1 MFLRR
6 FFPFFLTVFILSVFS
21 GRIFAQNTV
30 SITGKVLTIEQSK
43 PLEYV
48 AVKLYSLPDSA
59 FVKGAFTNRDGKFE
73 VVTNP
78 GKYFL
83 KLTEALYEDEMTEPF
98 DIKATQTNLHLGT
111 LRMQLTKTQNVQ
123 DVVVKGQKEVMETGI
138 DKKVYNVAEDLNVN
152 GGTANDILNRL
163 PSVEVDQDGGVL
175 LRGQGSVTILI
186 DGRPSSMSGGNGK
199 TLLDALPANSI
210 ERVEIVTNPSAKYD
224 PDGTSGIINIV
235 LKKNKLLGFN
245 GMVSTNLASGD
256 LTGGNVG
263 EGSMSLSYRN
273 GNVNVFG
280 TYNAR
285 YLEGYRNNYND
296 IRQELSTGV
305 FLLDQN
311 RTGTDLDAGQT
322 FRVGTDINLNPRNT
336 IGFVATGSLTRRDRT
351 GDLWNAQL
359 NEAGQITNLWE
370 RSSYDPTDRQNLDL
384 NINYKHDFKK
394 ERGNLILDVNQSLG
408 TENIEG
414 YYINTYYNPDST
426 LSNIP
431 VLDQRLFNTDK
442 NNITTAQADL
452 TYLFPKLGLR
462 TEAGLKAI
470 LRDQFVDTYSETLD
484 SLGNAYQEDTLAN
497 FLYGYK
503 EQIYSAYGV
512 VGKQIKRFKLQA
524 GLRAEQ
530 AYQIPNLI
538 SDSIRIV
545 NDYFNFFP
553 SAHVRY
559 ELKPKSELSLSYS
572 RRIKRASANE
582 LNPFTNYSDPFNLQ
596 RGNPNLS
603 PEYIHSFDL
612 AYSLEKKKFTLSSAL
627 FYRQSNGVISRF
639 KEFYPDNTSAVTY
652 LNIAQTN
659 ALGAELILMFKPS
672 AAFRSTVSYN
682 GNYTWYFANQPAIP
696 NRQGFNHNV
705 KWNTS
710 YEFWKKTATLQLSV
724 NYNGPRVTVQG
735 IAQRRGPVDLAF
747 EKKLANGN
755 WTLGT
760 RVTDIFNRQGFYF
773 IVDRPGVYQT
783 GEFKWL
789 TRRIYVSV
797 SYKFGKLEISNKAK
811 QGTSSD
817 GGGEL

>member
-1 MFLRR
+1 MFQRNCS
-6 FFPFFLTVFILSVFS
+6 PFSVLLLFLLGFGPSLS
-21 GRIFAQNTV
+21 AQNTV
-30 SITGKVLTIEQSK
+30 SVTGKVLSYEQNSA
-43 PLEYV
+43 LEYV
-48 AVKLYSLPDSA
+48 SVKLYKLPDST
-59 FVKGAFTNRDGKFE
+59 FQKGVFTNADGRFSLN
-73 VVTNP
+73 TIP
-78 GKYFL
+78 GKYYLQLSLAFYENQT
-83 KLTEALYEDEMTEPF
+83 TEAFEL
-98 DIKATQTNLHLGT
+98 KAGQTNFHQGT
-111 LRMQLTKTQNVQ
+111 LRMQQPKTQEVK
-123 DVVVKGQKEVMETGI
+123 DVVVRGQKDVMEAGI
-138 DKKVYNVAEDLNVN
+138 DKKIYNVAEDLNVN

-256 LTGGNVG
+256 LKGGNVG
-263 EGSMSLSYRN
+263 EGSVSLSYRN

-296 IRQELSTGV
+296 IRQELNSGV
-305 FLLDQN
+305 FILDQN

-322 FRVGTDINLNPRNT
+322 YRMGADVNLNPRNT

-351 GDLWNAQL
+351 GELWNAQL
-359 NEAGQITNLWE
+359 DESQTITNLWS

-384 NINYKHDFKK
+384 NLNYKHDFKE

-408 TENIEG
+408 SEDIEG
-414 YYINTYYNPDST
+414 YYVNTYYNPDTSLST
-426 LSNIP
+426 LPI
-431 VLDQRLFNTDK
+431 LDQRLFNTDK

-452 TYLFPKLGLR
+452 TYLFPNLGLR

-470 LRDQFVDTYSETLD
+470 LRDQLVDTYSETLD
-484 SLGNAYQEDTLAN
+484 NSLNAYQEDTLAN

-503 EQIYSAYGV
+503 EQIYSVYGV
-512 VGKQIKRFKLQA
+512 AGKQIKRFKMQA
-524 GLRAEQ
+524 GLRAEK

-553 SAHVRY
+553 SAHLRY

-596 RGNPNLS
+596 RGNPYLS

-612 AYSLEKKKFTLSSAL
+612 AYSLEKKKLTVTSAL
-627 FYRQSNGVISRF
+627 FFRQSNGVISRF
-639 KEFYPDNTSAVTY
+639 KEFYPDNTSAVSY
-652 LNIAQTN
+652 MNIAQTK
-659 ALGAELILMFKPS
+659 ALGGELILMFKPS
-672 AAFRSTVSYN
+672 SSLRSTLSYN
-682 GNYTWYFANQPAIP
+682 GNYTWYKTNMAGFPD
-696 NRQGFNHNV
+696 RQGFNHNV

-735 IAQRRGPVDLAF
+735 IAQRRGPIDLAF

-755 WTLGT
+755 WSLGA
-760 RVTDIFNRQGFYF
+760 RVTDIFDRQGFYF
-773 IVDRPGVYQT
+773 EVDRPGVYQV

-789 TRRIYVSV
+789 TRRVYVSA

-811 QGTSSD
+811 QSASD

>member
-1 MFLRR
+1 MFQRNCS
-6 FFPFFLTVFILSVFS
+6 PFSVLLLFLLGFGPSLS
-21 GRIFAQNTV
+21 AQNTV
-30 SITGKVLTIEQSK
+30 SVTGKVLSYEQNSA
-43 PLEYV
+43 LEYV
-48 AVKLYSLPDSA
+48 SVKLYQLPDST
-59 FVKGAFTNRDGKFE
+59 FQKGVFTNADGRFSLY
-73 VVTNP
+73 TIP
-78 GKYFL
+78 GKYYLQLSLAFYENQTTEAFEL
-83 KLTEALYEDEMTEPF
+83 KLG
-98 DIKATQTNLHLGT
+98 QTNFHQGT
-111 LRMQLTKTQNVQ
+111 LRMQQPKTQEVK
-123 DVVVKGQKEVMETGI
+123 DVVVRGQKDVMEAGI
-138 DKKVYNVAEDLNVN
+138 DKKIYNVAEDLNVN

-245 GMVSTNLASGD
+245 GMVSTNLASGE
-256 LTGGNVG
+256 LKGGNVG
-263 EGSMSLSYRN
+263 EGSVSLSYRN

-296 IRQELSTGV
+296 IRQELNSSV
-305 FLLDQN
+305 FILDQN

-322 FRVGTDINLNPRNT
+322 FRMGADVNLNPRNT

-351 GDLWNAQL
+351 GELWNAQL
-359 NEAGQITNLWE
+359 DESQTITNLWS

-384 NINYKHDFKK
+384 NLNYKHDFKE

-408 TENIEG
+408 SEDIEG
-414 YYINTYYNPDST
+414 YYVNTYYNPDTSLST
-426 LSNIP
+426 LPI
-431 VLDQRLFNTDK
+431 LDQRLFNTDK

-452 TYLFPKLGLR
+452 TYLFPNLGLR

-470 LRDQFVDTYSETLD
+470 LRDQLVDTYSETLD
-484 SLGNAYQEDTLAN
+484 NSLNAYQEDTLAN

-503 EQIYSAYGV
+503 EQIYSVYGV
-512 VGKQIKRFKLQA
+512 AGKQIKRFKMQA
-524 GLRAEQ
+524 GLRAEK

-553 SAHVRY
+553 SAHLRY

-596 RGNPNLS
+596 RGNPYLS

-612 AYSLEKKKFTLSSAL
+612 AYSLEKKKLTVTSAL
-627 FYRQSNGVISRF
+627 FFRQSNGVISRF
-639 KEFYPDNTSAVTY
+639 KEFYPDNTSAVSY
-652 LNIAQTN
+652 MNIAQTK
-659 ALGAELILMFKPS
+659 ALGGELILMFKPS
-672 AAFRSTVSYN
+672 PSLRSTLSYN
-682 GNYTWYFANQPAIP
+682 GNYTWYKTNMAGFPD
-696 NRQGFNHNV
+696 RQGFNHNV

-735 IAQRRGPVDLAF
+735 IAQRKGPIDLAF

-755 WTLGT
+755 WSLGA
-760 RVTDIFNRQGFYF
+760 RVTDIFDRQGFYF
-773 IVDRPGVYQT
+773 EVDRPGVYQV

-789 TRRIYVSV
+789 TRRVYVSA

-811 QGTSSD
+811 QSGSD

>member
-1 MFLRR
+1 MFQRDFTPFSILLAFLLV
-6 FFPFFLTVFILSVFS
+6 FFGKSE
-21 GRIFAQNTV
+21 AQNLI
-30 SITGKVLTIEQSK
+30 SITGKVLSYEQSK

-48 AVKLYSLPDSA
+48 SLKLFQLPDSV
-59 FVKGAFTNRDGKFE
+59 FVKGSFSNPDGKFE
-73 VVTNP
+73 LLASP
-78 GKYFL
+78 GKYYL
-83 KLTEALYEDEMTEPF
+83 KLSIALYEDEITESFELKP
-98 DIKATQTNLHLGT
+98 TQANLHLGT
-111 LRMQLTKTQNVQ
+111 LRMQKPKTQETKE
-123 DVVVKGQKEVMETGI
+123 VVVRGQKEVMETGI

-245 GMVSTNLASGD
+245 GLVSTNLASGD
-256 LTGGNVG
+256 LRGGNVG
-263 EGSMSLSYRN
+263 EGSVSLSYRN

-296 IRQELSTGV
+296 IRQELGSGV
-305 FLLDQN
+305 FILDQN

-322 FRVGTDINLNPRNT
+322 FRMGTDINLNLRNT
-336 IGFVATGSLTRRDRT
+336 IGFVATGSLTQRDRT
-351 GDLWNAQL
+351 GELWNAQL
-359 NEAGQITNLWE
+359 DEAGTIDSLWS

-384 NINYKHDFKK
+384 NLNYKHDFKN

-408 TENIEG
+408 TEDIAG
-414 YYINTYYNPDST
+414 YYINTYYNPDTS
-426 LSNIP
+426 LSALPI
-431 VLDQRLFNTDK
+431 LDQRLFNTDK

-452 TYLFPKLGLR
+452 TYLFPNLGLR
-462 TEAGLKAI
+462 TEAGVKAI
-470 LRDQFVDTYSETLD
+470 LRDQLVDTYSETLNNT
-484 SLGNAYQEDTLAN
+484 LNTYQEDTLAN

-503 EQIYSAYGV
+503 EQVYSVYGV
-512 VGKQIKRFKLQA
+512 AGKQVKRFKLQA
-524 GLRAEQ
+524 GLRAEK

-538 SDSIRIV
+538 SDTIRIV

-596 RGNPNLS
+596 RGNPYLS

-612 AYSLEKKKFTLSSAL
+612 AYSLEKKKLTVSSSL
-627 FYRQSNGVISRF
+627 YFRQSDGVISRF

-652 LNIAQTN
+652 MNIAQTK

-672 AAFRSTVSYN
+672 PSLRSTISYN
-682 GNYTWYFANQPAIP
+682 GNYTWYQTNMAEFPD
-696 NRQGFNHNV
+696 RQGFNHNV

-735 IAQRRGPVDLAF
+735 IAQRKGPVDLAF

-755 WTLGT
+755 WSIGT
-760 RVTDIFNRQGFYF
+760 RITDIFDRQGFYF
-773 IVDRPGVYQT
+773 EVDRPGIVQT

-789 TRRIYVSV
+789 TRRVYVSA
-797 SYKFGKLEISNKAK
+797 SYKFGKLEISKAK
-811 QGTSSD
+811 QSTGD

>member
-1 MFLRR
+1 MFQRNCS
-6 FFPFFLTVFILSVFS
+6 PFSVLLLFLLGFVPSLS
-21 GRIFAQNTV
+21 AQNTV
-30 SITGKVLTIEQSK
+30 SVTGKVLSYEQNSA
-43 PLEYV
+43 LEYV
-48 AVKLYSLPDSA
+48 SIKLYKLPDST
-59 FVKGAFTNRDGKFE
+59 FQKGVFTNAEGRFSLNA
-73 VVTNP
+73 NP
-78 GKYFL
+78 GKYYLQLSLAFYENQT
-83 KLTEALYEDEMTEPF
+83 TEAFELKPG
-98 DIKATQTNLHLGT
+98 QTNFHQGT
-111 LRMQLTKTQNVQ
+111 LRMQQPKTQEVK
-123 DVVVKGQKEVMETGI
+123 DVVVRGQKDVMEAGI
-138 DKKVYNVAEDLNVN
+138 DKKIYNVAEDLNVN

-245 GMVSTNLASGD
+245 GMVSANLASGD
-256 LTGGNVG
+256 FKGGNVG
-263 EGSMSLSYRN
+263 EGSVSLSYRN

-296 IRQELSTGV
+296 IRQELNSGV
-305 FLLDQN
+305 FILDQN

-322 FRVGTDINLNPRNT
+322 FRMGADVNLNPRNT
-336 IGFVATGSLTRRDRT
+336 IGFVATGSLTRRDRA
-351 GDLWNAQL
+351 GVLWNAQL
-359 NEAGQITNLWE
+359 DESQTITNLWS

-384 NINYKHDFKK
+384 NLNYKHDFKE

-408 TENIEG
+408 SEDIEG
-414 YYINTYYNPDST
+414 YYVNTYFNPDSS
-426 LSNIP
+426 LSSLPI
-431 VLDQRLFNTDK
+431 LDQRLFNTDK

-470 LRDQFVDTYSETLD
+470 LRDQLVDTYSETLD
-484 SLGNAYQEDTLAN
+484 NSLNAYQEDTLAN

-503 EQIYSAYGV
+503 EKIYSVYGV
-512 VGKQIKRFKLQA
+512 AGKQIKRFKMQA
-524 GLRAEQ
+524 GLRAEK

-553 SAHVRY
+553 SAHLRY
-559 ELKPKSELSLSYS
+559 ELQPKSELSLSYS

-596 RGNPNLS
+596 RGNPYLS

-612 AYSLEKKKFTLSSAL
+612 AYSLEKKKLTVSSAL
-627 FYRQSNGVISRF
+627 FFRQSNGVISRF
-639 KEFYPDNTSAVTY
+639 KEFYPDNTSAVSY
-652 LNIAQTN
+652 MNIAQTK
-659 ALGAELILMFKPS
+659 ALGGELILMFKPS
-672 AAFRSTVSYN
+672 PSLRSTLSYN
-682 GNYTWYFANQPAIP
+682 GNYTWYKTNMAGFPD
-696 NRQGFNHNV
+696 RQGFNHNV

-735 IAQRRGPVDLAF
+735 IAQRRGPIDLAF

-755 WTLGT
+755 WSLGA
-760 RVTDIFNRQGFYF
+760 RVTDIFDRQGFYF
-773 IVDRPGVYQT
+773 EVDRPGVYQV

-789 TRRIYVSV
+789 TRRVYISA

-811 QGTSSD
+811 QSSSD

>member
-1 MFLRR
+1 MFQRN
-6 FFPFFLTVFILSVFS
+6 FSPFSVLLLFLLGFGPSLS
-21 GRIFAQNTV
+21 AQNTV
-30 SITGKVLTIEQSK
+30 SVTGKVLSYEQNSA
-43 PLEYV
+43 LEYV
-48 AVKLYSLPDSA
+48 SVKLYKLPDST
-59 FVKGAFTNRDGKFE
+59 FQLGVFTNADGRFSLN
-73 VVTNP
+73 TNP
-78 GKYFL
+78 GKYYLQLSLAFYENQT
-83 KLTEALYEDEMTEPF
+83 TEAFEL
-98 DIKATQTNLHLGT
+98 KSGQTNFHQGT
-111 LRMQLTKTQNVQ
+111 LRMQQPKTQEVK
-123 DVVVKGQKEVMETGI
+123 DVVVRGQKDVMEAGI
-138 DKKVYNVAEDLNVN
+138 DKKIYNVAEDLNVN

-256 LTGGNVG
+256 LKGGNVG
-263 EGSMSLSYRN
+263 EGSVSLSYRN
-273 GNVNVFG
+273 GNINVFG

-296 IRQELSTGV
+296 IRQELSSGV
-305 FLLDQN
+305 FILDQN

-322 FRVGTDINLNPRNT
+322 FRMGTDINLNPRNT

-351 GDLWNAQL
+351 GELWNAQL
-359 NEAGQITNLWE
+359 NESGTITNLWS

-384 NINYKHDFKK
+384 NLNYKHDFKA
-394 ERGNLILDVNQSLG
+394 ERGNLIFDVNQSLG
-408 TENIEG
+408 SEDIEG
-414 YYINTYYNPDST
+414 YYVNTYYNPDTT
-426 LSNIP
+426 LSSLPI
-431 VLDQRLFNTDK
+431 LDQRLFNTDK

-470 LRDQFVDTYSETLD
+470 LRDQLVDTYSETLD
-484 SLGNAYQEDTLAN
+484 NTLNSYQKDTLAN

-503 EQIYSAYGV
+503 EQIYSLYGV
-512 VGKQIKRFKLQA
+512 AGKQIKRFKMQA
-524 GLRAEQ
+524 GLRAEK

-538 SDSIRIV
+538 SDTIRIV

-553 SAHVRY
+553 SAHLRY

-596 RGNPNLS
+596 RGNPYLS

-612 AYSLEKKKFTLSSAL
+612 AYSLEKKKLSVSSAL
-627 FYRQSNGVISRF
+627 FFRQSNGVISRF
-639 KEFYPDNTSAVTY
+639 KEFYPDNTSAVSY
-652 LNIAQTN
+652 MNIAQTK
-659 ALGAELILMFKPS
+659 ALGGELILMFKPS
-672 AAFRSTVSYN
+672 PSLRSTLSYN
-682 GNYTWYFANQPAIP
+682 GNYTWYKTNMAEFPD
-696 NRQGFNHNV
+696 RQGFNHNV

-735 IAQRRGPVDLAF
+735 IAQRKGPIDLAF

-755 WTLGT
+755 WSLGA
-760 RVTDIFNRQGFYF
+760 RVTDIFDRQGFYF
-773 IVDRPGVYQT
+773 EVDRPGVYQV

-789 TRRIYVSV
+789 TRRVYVSA

-811 QGTSSD
+811 QSGTD

>member
-1 MFLRR
+1 MFQRN
-6 FFPFFLTVFILSVFS
+6 FSPFSVLLLFLLGFGPSLS
-21 GRIFAQNTV
+21 AQNTV
-30 SITGKVLTIEQSK
+30 SVTGKVLSYEQNSA
-43 PLEYV
+43 LEYV
-48 AVKLYSLPDSA
+48 SVKLYKLPDST
-59 FVKGAFTNRDGKFE
+59 FQKGVFTNADGRFSLN
-73 VVTNP
+73 TNP
-78 GKYFL
+78 GKYYLQLSLAFYENQT
-83 KLTEALYEDEMTEPF
+83 TEAFEL
-98 DIKATQTNLHLGT
+98 KSGQTNFHQGT
-111 LRMQLTKTQNVQ
+111 LRMQQPKTQEVK
-123 DVVVKGQKEVMETGI
+123 DVVVRGQKDVMEAGI
-138 DKKVYNVAEDLNVN
+138 DKKIYNVAEDLNVN

-256 LTGGNVG
+256 LKGGNVG
-263 EGSMSLSYRN
+263 EGSVSLSYRN
-273 GNVNVFG
+273 GNINVFG

-296 IRQELSTGV
+296 IRQELSSGV
-305 FLLDQN
+305 FILDQN

-322 FRVGTDINLNPRNT
+322 FRMGTDINLNPRNT

-351 GDLWNAQL
+351 GELWNAQL
-359 NEAGQITNLWE
+359 NESGTITNLWS

-384 NINYKHDFKK
+384 NLNYKHDFKA
-394 ERGNLILDVNQSLG
+394 ERGNLIFDVNQSLG
-408 TENIEG
+408 SEDIEG
-414 YYINTYYNPDST
+414 YYVNTYYNPDTT
-426 LSNIP
+426 LSALPI
-431 VLDQRLFNTDK
+431 LDQRLFNTDK

-452 TYLFPKLGLR
+452 TYLFPDLGLR

-470 LRDQFVDTYSETLD
+470 LRDQLVDTYSETLD
-484 SLGNAYQEDTLAN
+484 NTLNAYQEDTLAN

-503 EQIYSAYGV
+503 EQVYSVYGV
-512 VGKQIKRFKLQA
+512 AGKQIKRFKMQA
-524 GLRAEQ
+524 GLRAEK

-538 SDSIRIV
+538 SDTIRII

-553 SAHVRY
+553 SAHLRY

-596 RGNPNLS
+596 RGNPYLS

-612 AYSLEKKKFTLSSAL
+612 AYSLEKKKLSVSSAL
-627 FYRQSNGVISRF
+627 FFRQSNGVISRF
-639 KEFYPDNTSAVTY
+639 KEFYPDNTSAVSY
-652 LNIAQTN
+652 MNIAQTK
-659 ALGAELILMFKPS
+659 ALGGELILMFKPS
-672 AAFRSTVSYN
+672 PSLRSTLSYN
-682 GNYTWYFANQPAIP
+682 GNYTWYKTNMAEFPD
-696 NRQGFNHNV
+696 RQGFNHNV

-735 IAQRRGPVDLAF
+735 IAQRKGPIDLAF

-755 WTLGT
+755 WSLGA
-760 RVTDIFNRQGFYF
+760 RVTDIFDRQGFYF
-773 IVDRPGVYQT
+773 EVDRPGVYQV

-789 TRRIYVSV
+789 TRRVYVSA

-811 QGTSSD
+811 QSGTD

>member
-1 MFLRR
+1 MFLLKNT
-6 FFPFFLTVFILSVFS
+6 PFSFLLLIFWGS
-21 GRIFAQNTV
+21 GALCQAQNTISV
-30 SITGKVLTIEQSK
+30 TGKVLSIEQGK
-43 PLEYV
+43 ALEYV
-48 AVKLYSLPDSA
+48 SVKLFQAADSSFQKGVFSGADGRFSISL
-59 FVKGAFTNRDGKFE
+59 
-73 VVTNP
+73 NP
-78 GKYFL
+78 GSYYLQLSLAGYENEFIEAFEL
-83 KLTEALYEDEMTEPF
+83 KPSQANF
-98 DIKATQTNLHLGT
+98 HLGT
-111 LRMQLTKTQNVQ
+111 IRMQLPKTQQVKDIVVQ
-123 DVVVKGQKEVMETGI
+123 GQKEVMEAGF
-138 DKKVYNVAEDLNVN
+138 DKKVYNVAEDLNVS

-245 GMVSTNLASGD
+245 GMVAANLASGN
-256 LTGGNVG
+256 LNGGNVG
-263 EGSMSLSYRN
+263 DGSVSLSYRN
-273 GNVNVFG
+273 GNINVFG

-285 YLEGYRNNYND
+285 FLEGYRNNYND

-305 FLLDQN
+305 FTLDQN

-322 FRVGTDINLNPRNT
+322 FRVGADINLNPRNT
-336 IGFVATGSLTRRDRT
+336 IGFVATGSITQRDRT

-359 NEAGQITNLWE
+359 DTNAQVTNLWL

-384 NINYKHDFKK
+384 NFNYKHDFKE
-394 ERGNLILDVNQSLG
+394 ERGNLIFDVNQSLG
-408 TENIEG
+408 SEDIEG
-414 YYINTYYNPDST
+414 YYVNTYYNPDTS
-426 LSNIP
+426 LSSLPI
-431 VLDQRLFNTDK
+431 LDQRLFNTDK

-452 TYLFPKLGLR
+452 TYLFAKLGIR

-470 LRDQFVDTYSETLD
+470 LRDQLVDTYSETLD
-484 SLGNAYQEDTLAN
+484 NALNTYHEDTLAN

-503 EQIYSAYGV
+503 EQIYSLYGV
-512 VGKQIKRFKLQA
+512 VGKQIKRFKMQA
-524 GLRAEQ
+524 GLRAEK

-553 SAHVRY
+553 SAYLRY

-572 RRIKRASANE
+572 RRIRRASANE

-596 RGNPNLS
+596 RGNPYLS
-603 PEYIHSFDL
+603 PEYIHSYDL
-612 AYSLEKKKFTLSSAL
+612 AYSLEKKKWTLSSAL

-639 KEFYPDNTSAVTY
+639 KEFYPDNTSAVSY
-652 LNIAQTN
+652 MNIAQTK
-659 ALGAELILMFKPS
+659 ALGSELILIFKPS
-672 AAFRSTVSYN
+672 PSLRSTLSYN
-682 GNYTWYFANQPAIP
+682 SNYTWFITNQAELP
-696 NRQGFNHNV
+696 NRQGFSHNI

-735 IAQRRGPVDLAF
+735 IAQRRGPIDLAF

-760 RVTDIFNRQGFYF
+760 RVTDIFDRQGFYF
-773 IVDRPGVYQT
+773 EVDRPGVYQV

-789 TRRIYVSV
+789 TRRVYVSA
-797 SYKFGKLEISNKAK
+797 SYKFGKLEISNKIK
-811 QGTSSD
+811 QGGLDS
-817 GGGEL
+817 GGDL

>member
-1 MFLRR
+1 MFLLKNT
-6 FFPFFLTVFILSVFS
+6 PFSFLLLIFWGS
-21 GRIFAQNTV
+21 GALCQAQNTISV
-30 SITGKVLTIEQSK
+30 TGKVLSIEQGK
-43 PLEYV
+43 ALEYV
-48 AVKLYSLPDSA
+48 SVKLFQAADSSFQKGVFSGADGRFSISL
-59 FVKGAFTNRDGKFE
+59 
-73 VVTNP
+73 NP
-78 GKYFL
+78 GSYYLQLSLAGYENEFIEAFEL
-83 KLTEALYEDEMTEPF
+83 KPSQANF
-98 DIKATQTNLHLGT
+98 HLGT
-111 LRMQLTKTQNVQ
+111 IRMQLPKTQQVKDIVVQ
-123 DVVVKGQKEVMETGI
+123 GQKEVMEAGF
-138 DKKVYNVAEDLNVN
+138 DKKVYNVAEDLNVS

-245 GMVSTNLASGD
+245 GMVAANLASGN
-256 LTGGNVG
+256 LNGGNVG
-263 EGSMSLSYRN
+263 DGSVSLSYRN
-273 GNVNVFG
+273 GNINVFG

-285 YLEGYRNNYND
+285 FLEGYRNNYND

-305 FLLDQN
+305 FTLDQN

-322 FRVGTDINLNPRNT
+322 FRVGADINLNPRNT
-336 IGFVATGSLTRRDRT
+336 IGFVATGSITQRDRT

-359 NEAGQITNLWE
+359 DTNAQVTNLWL

-384 NINYKHDFKK
+384 NFNYKHDFKE
-394 ERGNLILDVNQSLG
+394 ERGNLIFDVNQSLG
-408 TENIEG
+408 SEDIEG
-414 YYINTYYNPDST
+414 YYVNTYYNPDTS
-426 LSNIP
+426 LSSLPI
-431 VLDQRLFNTDK
+431 LDQRLFNTDK

-452 TYLFPKLGLR
+452 TYLFAKLGLR

-470 LRDQFVDTYSETLD
+470 LRDQLVDTYSETLD
-484 SLGNAYQEDTLAN
+484 NALNTYHEDTLAN

-503 EQIYSAYGV
+503 EQIYSLYGV
-512 VGKQIKRFKLQA
+512 VGKQIKRFKMQA
-524 GLRAEQ
+524 GLRAEK

-553 SAHVRY
+553 SAYLRY

-572 RRIKRASANE
+572 RRIRRASANE

-596 RGNPNLS
+596 RGNPYLS
-603 PEYIHSFDL
+603 PEYIHSYDL
-612 AYSLEKKKFTLSSAL
+612 TYSLEKKKWTLSSAL

-639 KEFYPDNTSAVTY
+639 KEFYPDNTSAVSY
-652 LNIAQTN
+652 MNIAQTK
-659 ALGAELILMFKPS
+659 ALGSELILIFKPS
-672 AAFRSTVSYN
+672 PSLRSTLSYN
-682 GNYTWYFANQPAIP
+682 SNYTWFITNQAELP
-696 NRQGFNHNV
+696 NRQGFSHNV

-735 IAQRRGPVDLAF
+735 IAQRRGPIDLAF

-760 RVTDIFNRQGFYF
+760 RVTDIFDRQGFYF
-773 IVDRPGVYQT
+773 EVDRPGVYQV

-789 TRRIYVSV
+789 TRRVYVSA
-797 SYKFGKLEISNKAK
+797 SYKFGKLEISNKIK
-811 QGTSSD
+811 QGGLDS
-817 GGGEL
+817 GGDL

>member
-1 MFLRR
+1 MFTRR
-6 FFPFFLTVFILSVFS
+6 YFPFFLTTFFLFVFS
-21 GRIFAQNTV
+21 FKNVAQNLV

-48 AVKLYSLPDSA
+48 AIKLYSLPDSA

-73 VVTNP
+73 VLTTP
-78 GKYFL
+78 GKFYL
-83 KLTEALYEDEMTEPF
+83 KFSEALYEDEFSEPF
-98 DIKATQTNLHLGT
+98 EIKATQANLHIGT
-111 LRMQLTKTQNVQ
+111 LRMQQTKTQNIK

-245 GMVSTNLASGD
+245 GMISTNLASGD
-256 LTGGNVG
+256 LSGGNVG
-263 EGSMSLSYRN
+263 EGSVSLSYRN
-273 GNVNVFG
+273 GNINVFG

-296 IRQELSTGV
+296 IRQELSSGV
-305 FLLDQN
+305 FMLDQN

-351 GDLWNAQL
+351 GNLWNAQL
-359 NEAGQITNLWE
+359 NEAGQIINLWD

-384 NINYKHDFKK
+384 NLNYKHDFKD
-394 ERGNLILDVNQSLG
+394 ERGNLIFDFNQSFG
-408 TENIEG
+408 SEDIEG
-414 YYINTYYNPDST
+414 YYINTYYNPDT
-426 LSNIP
+426 TIANIP

-470 LRDQFVDTYSETLD
+470 LRDQLVDTYSETLD
-484 SLGNAYQEDTLAN
+484 SLSNVYQEDTLAN

-503 EQIYSAYGV
+503 EQIYSIYGV
-512 VGKQIKRFKLQA
+512 VGKQIQRFKFQA

-538 SDSIRIV
+538 SDTIRIV
-545 NDYFNFFP
+545 NNYFNFFP
-553 SAHVRY
+553 SAHIRY

-603 PEYIHSFDL
+603 PEYIHSFDF

-652 LNIAQTN
+652 LNIAQTD

-672 AAFRSTVSYN
+672 SSLRSTISYN
-682 GNYTWYFANQPAIP
+682 GNYTWFITNQESIP

-710 YEFWKKTATLQLSV
+710 YEFWNKSATLQLSV

-755 WTLGT
+755 WSLGT

-773 IVDRPGVYQT
+773 IVDRPGVYQSS
-783 GEFKWL
+783 EFKWL

-811 QGTSSD
+811 QAASE

>member
-1 MFLRR
+1 MFKRNCS
-6 FFPFFLTVFILSVFS
+6 PFSVLLLFLLGFVPSLS
-21 GRIFAQNTV
+21 AQNTV
-30 SITGKVLTIEQSK
+30 SVTGKVLSYEQNSA
-43 PLEYV
+43 LEYV
-48 AVKLYSLPDSA
+48 SIKLYKLPDST
-59 FVKGAFTNRDGKFE
+59 FQKGVFTNADGRFSLS
-73 VVTNP
+73 TNP
-78 GKYFL
+78 GKYYLQLSLAFYENQT
-83 KLTEALYEDEMTEPF
+83 TEAFELKPG
-98 DIKATQTNLHLGT
+98 QTNFHQGT
-111 LRMQLTKTQNVQ
+111 LRMQQPKTQEVKE
-123 DVVVKGQKEVMETGI
+123 VVVRGQKDVMEAGI
-138 DKKVYNVAEDLNVN
+138 DKKIYNVAEDLNVN

-245 GMVSTNLASGD
+245 GMVSANLASGD
-256 LTGGNVG
+256 LKGGNVG
-263 EGSMSLSYRN
+263 EGSVSLSYRN

-296 IRQELSTGV
+296 IRQELNSGV
-305 FLLDQN
+305 FILDQN

-322 FRVGTDINLNPRNT
+322 FRMGADVNLNPRNT
-336 IGFVATGSLTRRDRT
+336 IGFVATGSLTRRDRA
-351 GDLWNAQL
+351 GVLWNAQL
-359 NEAGQITNLWE
+359 DESGTITNLWS

-384 NINYKHDFKK
+384 NLNYKHDFKE

-408 TENIEG
+408 SEDIEG
-414 YYINTYYNPDST
+414 YYVNTYFNPDTS
-426 LSNIP
+426 LSSLPI
-431 VLDQRLFNTDK
+431 LDQRLFNTDK

-470 LRDQFVDTYSETLD
+470 LRDQLVDTYSETLD
-484 SLGNAYQEDTLAN
+484 NSLNAYQEDTLAN

-503 EQIYSAYGV
+503 EQIYSVYGV
-512 VGKQIKRFKLQA
+512 AGKQIKRFKMQA
-524 GLRAEQ
+524 GLRAEK

-553 SAHVRY
+553 SAHLRY
-559 ELKPKSELSLSYS
+559 ELQPKSELSLSYS
-572 RRIKRASANE
+572 CRIKRASANE

-596 RGNPNLS
+596 RGNTYLS

-612 AYSLEKKKFTLSSAL
+612 AYSLEKKKLTVSSAL
-627 FYRQSNGVISRF
+627 FFRQSNGVISRF
-639 KEFYPDNTSAVTY
+639 KEFYPDNTSAVSY
-652 LNIAQTN
+652 MNIAQTK
-659 ALGAELILMFKPS
+659 ALGGELILMFKPS
-672 AAFRSTVSYN
+672 PSLRSTLSYN
-682 GNYTWYFANQPAIP
+682 GNYTWYKTNMAGFPD
-696 NRQGFNHNV
+696 RQGFNHNV

-735 IAQRRGPVDLAF
+735 IAQRRGPIDLAF

-755 WTLGT
+755 WSLGA
-760 RVTDIFNRQGFYF
+760 RVTDIFDRQGFYF
-773 IVDRPGVYQT
+773 EVDRPGVYQV

-789 TRRIYVSV
+789 TRRVYISA

-811 QGTSSD
+811 QSSSD

>member
-1 MFLRR
+1 MFQRYFIPISILLVFLLG
-6 FFPFFLTVFILSVFS
+6 FFDKST
-21 GRIFAQNTV
+21 AQNLI
-30 SITGKVLTIEQSK
+30 SITGKVLSYEQSK

-48 AVKLYSLPDSA
+48 SLKLFQLPDSV
-59 FVKGAFTNRDGKFE
+59 FVKGSFSNPDGKFE
-73 VVTNP
+73 ILASP
-78 GKYFL
+78 GKYYL
-83 KLTEALYEDEMTEPF
+83 KLSVALYEDVITEAFELKP
-98 DIKATQTNLHLGT
+98 TQTNLHLGT
-111 LRMQLTKTQNVQ
+111 LRLQIPKTQETKE
-123 DVVVKGQKEVMETGI
+123 VVVRGQKEVMETGI

-245 GMVSTNLASGD
+245 GLVSTNLASGD
-256 LTGGNVG
+256 LRCGNVG
-263 EGSMSLSYRN
+263 EGSVSLSYRN
-273 GNVNVFG
+273 GNINVYG

-296 IRQELSTGV
+296 IRQELGSGV
-305 FLLDQN
+305 FILDQN

-322 FRVGTDINLNPRNT
+322 FRMGTDINLNLRNT
-336 IGFVATGSLTRRDRT
+336 IGFVATGSLTQRDRT
-351 GDLWNAQL
+351 GELWNAQL
-359 NEAGQITNLWE
+359 DEAGTITNLWS
-370 RSSYDPTDRQNLDL
+370 RGSYDPTDRQNLDL
-384 NINYKHDFKK
+384 NLNYKHDFKN

-408 TENIEG
+408 TEDIAG
-414 YYINTYYNPDST
+414 YYINTYYNPDTS
-426 LSNIP
+426 LSALP

-452 TYLFPKLGLR
+452 TYLFPNLGLR
-462 TEAGLKAI
+462 TEAGVKAI
-470 LRDQFVDTYSETLD
+470 LRDQLVDTYSETLNNI
-484 SLGNAYQEDTLAN
+484 LNTYQEDTLAN

-503 EQIYSAYGV
+503 EQVYSVYGV
-512 VGKQIKRFKLQA
+512 AGKQIKRFKLQA
-524 GLRAEQ
+524 GLRAEK

-538 SDSIRIV
+538 SDTIRIV

-553 SAHVRY
+553 SAHMRY

-572 RRIKRASANE
+572 RRIKRASASE

-596 RGNPNLS
+596 RGNPYLS

-612 AYSLEKKKFTLSSAL
+612 AYSLEKKKLTVSSSL
-627 FYRQSNGVISRF
+627 YFRQSDGVISRF
-639 KEFYPDNTSAVTY
+639 KEFYLDNTSAVTY
-652 LNIAQTN
+652 MNIAQTK

-672 AAFRSTVSYN
+672 PSLRSTISYN
-682 GNYTWYFANQPAIP
+682 GNYTWYQTNMAEFPD
-696 NRQGFNHNV
+696 RQGFNHNV

-735 IAQRRGPVDLAF
+735 IAQRKGPIDLAF

-755 WTLGT
+755 WSIGT
-760 RVTDIFNRQGFYF
+760 RVTDIFDRQGFYF
-773 IVDRPGVYQT
+773 EVDRPGIVQT

-789 TRRIYVSV
+789 TRRVYVSA
-797 SYKFGKLEISNKAK
+797 SYKFGKLEISKAK
-811 QGTSSD
+811 QSTGD

>member
-1 MFLRR
+1 MFQSNCS
-6 FFPFFLTVFILSVFS
+6 PFSVLLLFLLGFGPSLS
-21 GRIFAQNTV
+21 AQNTV
-30 SITGKVLTIEQSK
+30 SVTGKVLSYEQNSA
-43 PLEYV
+43 LEYV
-48 AVKLYSLPDSA
+48 SVKLYKLPDST
-59 FVKGAFTNRDGKFE
+59 FQKGVFTNADGRFSLY
-73 VVTNP
+73 TIP
-78 GKYFL
+78 GKYYLQLSLAFYENQTTEAFEL
-83 KLTEALYEDEMTEPF
+83 KLG
-98 DIKATQTNLHLGT
+98 QTNFHQGT
-111 LRMQLTKTQNVQ
+111 LRMQQPKTQEVK
-123 DVVVKGQKEVMETGI
+123 DVVVRGQKDVMEAGI
-138 DKKVYNVAEDLNVN
+138 DKKIYNVAEDLNVN

-256 LTGGNVG
+256 LKGGNVG
-263 EGSMSLSYRN
+263 EGSVSLSYRN

-296 IRQELSTGV
+296 IRQELNSSV
-305 FLLDQN
+305 FILDQN

-322 FRVGTDINLNPRNT
+322 FRMGADVNLNPRNT
-336 IGFVATGSLTRRDRT
+336 IGFVTTGSLTRRDRT
-351 GDLWNAQL
+351 GELWNAQL
-359 NEAGQITNLWE
+359 DESQTITNLWS

-384 NINYKHDFKK
+384 NLNYKHDFKE

-408 TENIEG
+408 SEDIEG
-414 YYINTYYNPDST
+414 YYVNTYYNPDTSLST
-426 LSNIP
+426 LPI
-431 VLDQRLFNTDK
+431 LDQRLFNTDK

-452 TYLFPKLGLR
+452 TYLFPNLGLR

-470 LRDQFVDTYSETLD
+470 LRDQLVDTYSETLD
-484 SLGNAYQEDTLAN
+484 NSLNAYQEDTLAN

-503 EQIYSAYGV
+503 EQIYSVYGV
-512 VGKQIKRFKLQA
+512 AGKQIKRFKMQA
-524 GLRAEQ
+524 GLRAEK

-553 SAHVRY
+553 SAHLRY

-596 RGNPNLS
+596 RGNPYLS

-612 AYSLEKKKFTLSSAL
+612 AYSLEKKKLTVTSAL
-627 FYRQSNGVISRF
+627 FFRQSNGVISRF
-639 KEFYPDNTSAVTY
+639 KEFYPDNTSAVSY
-652 LNIAQTN
+652 MNIAQTK
-659 ALGAELILMFKPS
+659 ALGGELILMFKPS
-672 AAFRSTVSYN
+672 PSLRSTLSYN
-682 GNYTWYFANQPAIP
+682 GNYTWYKTNMAGFPD
-696 NRQGFNHNV
+696 RQGFNHNV

-735 IAQRRGPVDLAF
+735 IAQRRGPIDLAF

-755 WTLGT
+755 WSLGA
-760 RVTDIFNRQGFYF
+760 RVTDIFDRQGFYF
-773 IVDRPGVYQT
+773 EVDRPGVYQV

-789 TRRIYVSV
+789 TRRVYVSA

-811 QGTSSD
+811 QSGSD

>member
-1 MFLRR
+1 MFLLKNT
-6 FFPFFLTVFILSVFS
+6 PFSFLLLIFWGS
-21 GRIFAQNTV
+21 GALCQAQNTISV
-30 SITGKVLTIEQSK
+30 TGKVLSIEQGK
-43 PLEYV
+43 ALEYV
-48 AVKLYSLPDSA
+48 SVKLFQAADSSFQKGVFSGADGRFSISL
-59 FVKGAFTNRDGKFE
+59 
-73 VVTNP
+73 NP
-78 GKYFL
+78 GSYYLQLSLAGYENEFIEAFEL
-83 KLTEALYEDEMTEPF
+83 KPSQANF
-98 DIKATQTNLHLGT
+98 HLGT
-111 LRMQLTKTQNVQ
+111 IRMQLPKTQQVKDIVVQ
-123 DVVVKGQKEVMETGI
+123 GQKEVMEAGF
-138 DKKVYNVAEDLNVN
+138 DKKVYNVAEDLNVS

-245 GMVSTNLASGD
+245 GMVAANLASGN
-256 LTGGNVG
+256 LNGGNVG
-263 EGSMSLSYRN
+263 DGSVSLSYRN
-273 GNVNVFG
+273 GNINVFG

-305 FLLDQN
+305 FTLDQN

-322 FRVGTDINLNPRNT
+322 FRVGADINLNPRNT
-336 IGFVATGSLTRRDRT
+336 IGFVATGSITQRDRT

-359 NEAGQITNLWE
+359 DTNAQVTNLWL

-384 NINYKHDFKK
+384 NFNYKHDFKE
-394 ERGNLILDVNQSLG
+394 ERGNLIFDVNQSLG
-408 TENIEG
+408 SEDIEG
-414 YYINTYYNPDST
+414 YYVNTYYNPDTS
-426 LSNIP
+426 LSSLPI
-431 VLDQRLFNTDK
+431 LDQRLFNADK

-452 TYLFPKLGLR
+452 TYLFAKLGLR

-470 LRDQFVDTYSETLD
+470 LRDQLVDTYSETLD
-484 SLGNAYQEDTLAN
+484 NALNTYQEDTLAN

-503 EQIYSAYGV
+503 EQIYSLYGV
-512 VGKQIKRFKLQA
+512 VGKQIKRFKMQA
-524 GLRAEQ
+524 GLRAEK

-553 SAHVRY
+553 SAYLRY

-572 RRIKRASANE
+572 RRIRRASANE

-596 RGNPNLS
+596 RGNPYLS
-603 PEYIHSFDL
+603 PEYIHSYDL
-612 AYSLEKKKFTLSSAL
+612 AYSLEKKKWTLSSAL

-639 KEFYPDNTSAVTY
+639 KEFYPDNTSAVSY
-652 LNIAQTN
+652 MNIAQTK
-659 ALGAELILMFKPS
+659 ALGSELILIFKPS
-672 AAFRSTVSYN
+672 PSLRSTLSYN
-682 GNYTWYFANQPAIP
+682 SNYTWFITNQAELP
-696 NRQGFNHNV
+696 NRQGFSHNV

-735 IAQRRGPVDLAF
+735 IAQRRGPIDLAF

-760 RVTDIFNRQGFYF
+760 RITDIFDRQGFYF
-773 IVDRPGVYQT
+773 EVDRPGVYQV

-789 TRRIYVSV
+789 TRRVYVSA
-797 SYKFGKLEISNKAK
+797 SYKFGKLEISNKIK
-811 QGTSSD
+811 QGGLDS
-817 GGGEL
+817 GGDL

>member
-1 MFLRR
+1 MFQRDFTPFSILLAFLLV
-6 FFPFFLTVFILSVFS
+6 FFGKSE
-21 GRIFAQNTV
+21 AQNLI
-30 SITGKVLTIEQSK
+30 SITGKVLSYEQSK

-48 AVKLYSLPDSA
+48 SLKLFQLPDSV
-59 FVKGAFTNRDGKFE
+59 FVKGSFSNPDGKFE
-73 VVTNP
+73 LLASP
-78 GKYFL
+78 GKYYL
-83 KLTEALYEDEMTEPF
+83 KLSIALYEDEITESFELKP
-98 DIKATQTNLHLGT
+98 TQANLHLGT
-111 LRMQLTKTQNVQ
+111 LRMQKPKTQETKE
-123 DVVVKGQKEVMETGI
+123 VVVRGQKEVMETGI

-245 GMVSTNLASGD
+245 GLVSTNLASGD
-256 LTGGNVG
+256 LRGGNVG
-263 EGSMSLSYRN
+263 EGSVSLSYRN

-296 IRQELSTGV
+296 IRQELSSGV
-305 FLLDQN
+305 FILDQN

-322 FRVGTDINLNPRNT
+322 FRMGTDINLNLRNT
-336 IGFVATGSLTRRDRT
+336 IGFVATGSLTQRDRT
-351 GDLWNAQL
+351 GELWNAQL
-359 NEAGQITNLWE
+359 DEAGTITNLWS

-384 NINYKHDFKK
+384 NLNYKHDFKN

-408 TENIEG
+408 TEDIAG
-414 YYINTYYNPDST
+414 YYINTYYNPDTS
-426 LSNIP
+426 LSALPI
-431 VLDQRLFNTDK
+431 LDQRLFNTDK

-452 TYLFPKLGLR
+452 TYLFPNLGLR
-462 TEAGLKAI
+462 TEAGVKAI
-470 LRDQFVDTYSETLD
+470 LRDQLVDTYSETLNNT
-484 SLGNAYQEDTLAN
+484 LNTYQEDTLAN

-503 EQIYSAYGV
+503 EQVYSVYGV
-512 VGKQIKRFKLQA
+512 AGKQVKRFKLQA
-524 GLRAEQ
+524 GLRAEK

-538 SDSIRIV
+538 SDTIRIV

-596 RGNPNLS
+596 RGNPYLS

-612 AYSLEKKKFTLSSAL
+612 AYSLEKKKLTVSSSL
-627 FYRQSNGVISRF
+627 YFRQSDGVISRF

-652 LNIAQTN
+652 MNIAQTK

-672 AAFRSTVSYN
+672 PSLRSTISYN
-682 GNYTWYFANQPAIP
+682 GNYTWYQTNMAEFPD
-696 NRQGFNHNV
+696 RQGFNHNV

-735 IAQRRGPVDLAF
+735 IAQRKGPVDLAF

-755 WTLGT
+755 WSIGT
-760 RVTDIFNRQGFYF
+760 RITDIFDRQGFYF
-773 IVDRPGVYQT
+773 EVDRPGIVQT

-789 TRRIYVSV
+789 TRRVYVSA
-797 SYKFGKLEISNKAK
+797 SYKFGKLEISKAK
-811 QGTSSD
+811 QSTGD

>member
-1 MFLRR
+1 MFQRN
-6 FFPFFLTVFILSVFS
+6 FFPFSVFLLFLLGFGPS
-21 GRIFAQNTV
+21 LSAQNTISV
-30 SITGKVLTIEQSK
+30 TGKVLSYEQNSA
-43 PLEYV
+43 LEYV
-48 AVKLYSLPDSA
+48 SVKLFKLPDST
-59 FVKGAFTNRDGKFE
+59 FQKGVFTNADGRFSIS
-73 VVTNP
+73 TNP
-78 GKYFL
+78 GKYYLQLSLAFYENQT
-83 KLTEALYEDEMTEPF
+83 TEAFELKPG
-98 DIKATQTNLHLGT
+98 QTNFHQGT
-111 LRMQLTKTQNVQ
+111 LRMQQPKTQEVK
-123 DVVVKGQKEVMETGI
+123 DVVVRGQKDVMEAGI
-138 DKKVYNVAEDLNVN
+138 DKKIYNVAEDLNVN

-256 LTGGNVG
+256 LKGGNVG
-263 EGSMSLSYRN
+263 EGSVSLSYRN

-296 IRQELSTGV
+296 IRQELNSGV
-305 FLLDQN
+305 FILDQN

-322 FRVGTDINLNPRNT
+322 FRMGTDINLNPRNT
-336 IGFVATGSLTRRDRT
+336 IGFVATGSLTRRDRS
-351 GDLWNAQL
+351 GELWNAQL
-359 NEAGQITNLWE
+359 NESGTITNLWS

-384 NINYKHDFKK
+384 NLNYKHDFKE

-408 TENIEG
+408 SEDIEG
-414 YYINTYYNPDST
+414 YYVNTYYNPDTS
-426 LSNIP
+426 LSSLPI
-431 VLDQRLFNTDK
+431 LDQRLFNTDK

-470 LRDQFVDTYSETLD
+470 LRDQLVDTYSETLD
-484 SLGNAYQEDTLAN
+484 NTLNAYQEDTLAN

-503 EQIYSAYGV
+503 EQIYSIYGV
-512 VGKQIKRFKLQA
+512 AGKQIKRFKMQA
-524 GLRAEQ
+524 GLRAEK

-538 SDSIRIV
+538 SDTIRIV
-545 NDYFNFFP
+545 NEYFNFFP
-553 SAHVRY
+553 SAHLRY

-596 RGNPNLS
+596 RGNPYLS

-612 AYSLEKKKFTLSSAL
+612 AYSLEKKKLTVSSAL
-627 FYRQSNGVISRF
+627 FFRQSNGVISRF
-639 KEFYPDNTSAVTY
+639 KEFYPDNTSAVSY
-652 LNIAQTN
+652 MNIAQTK
-659 ALGAELILMFKPS
+659 ALGAELVLMFKPS
-672 AAFRSTVSYN
+672 PSLRSTVSYN
-682 GNYTWYFANQPAIP
+682 GNYTWYKTNMAEFPD
-696 NRQGFNHNV
+696 RQGFNHNV

-735 IAQRRGPVDLAF
+735 IAQRKGPIDLAF

-755 WTLGT
+755 WSLGA
-760 RVTDIFNRQGFYF
+760 RVTDIFDRQGFYF
-773 IVDRPGVYQT
+773 EVDRPGVHQV

-789 TRRIYVSV
+789 TRRVYVSA

-811 QGTSSD
+811 QSISD

>member
-1 MFLRR
+1 MFLLKNT
-6 FFPFFLTVFILSVFS
+6 PFSFLLLIFWGS
-21 GRIFAQNTV
+21 GALCQAQNTISV
-30 SITGKVLTIEQSK
+30 TGKVLSIEQGK
-43 PLEYV
+43 ALEYV
-48 AVKLYSLPDSA
+48 SVKLFQAADSSFQKGVFSGADGRFSISL
-59 FVKGAFTNRDGKFE
+59 
-73 VVTNP
+73 NP
-78 GKYFL
+78 GSYYLQLSLAGYENEFIEAFEL
-83 KLTEALYEDEMTEPF
+83 KPSQANF
-98 DIKATQTNLHLGT
+98 HLGT
-111 LRMQLTKTQNVQ
+111 IRMQLPKTQQVKDIVVQ
-123 DVVVKGQKEVMETGI
+123 GQKEVMEAGF
-138 DKKVYNVAEDLNVN
+138 DKKVYNVAEDLNVS

-245 GMVSTNLASGD
+245 GMVAANLASGN
-256 LTGGNVG
+256 LNGGNVG
-263 EGSMSLSYRN
+263 DGSVSLSYRN
-273 GNVNVFG
+273 GNINVFG

-305 FLLDQN
+305 FTLDQN

-322 FRVGTDINLNPRNT
+322 FRVGADINLNPRNT
-336 IGFVATGSLTRRDRT
+336 IGFVATGSITQRDRT

-359 NEAGQITNLWE
+359 DTNAQVTNLWL

-384 NINYKHDFKK
+384 NFNYKHDFKE
-394 ERGNLILDVNQSLG
+394 ERGNLIFDVNQSLG
-408 TENIEG
+408 SEDIEG
-414 YYINTYYNPDST
+414 YYVNTYYNPDTS
-426 LSNIP
+426 LSSLPI
-431 VLDQRLFNTDK
+431 LDQRLFNTDK

-452 TYLFPKLGLR
+452 TYLFAKLGIR

-470 LRDQFVDTYSETLD
+470 LRDQLVDTYSETLD
-484 SLGNAYQEDTLAN
+484 NALNTYHEDTLAN

-503 EQIYSAYGV
+503 EQIYSLYGV
-512 VGKQIKRFKLQA
+512 VGKQIKRFKMQA
-524 GLRAEQ
+524 GLRAEK

-553 SAHVRY
+553 SAYLRY

-572 RRIKRASANE
+572 RRIRRASANE

-596 RGNPNLS
+596 RGNPYLS
-603 PEYIHSFDL
+603 PEYIHSYDL
-612 AYSLEKKKFTLSSAL
+612 AYSLEKKKWTLSSAL

-639 KEFYPDNTSAVTY
+639 KEFYPDNTSAVSY
-652 LNIAQTN
+652 MNIAQTK
-659 ALGAELILMFKPS
+659 ALGSELILIFKPS
-672 AAFRSTVSYN
+672 PSLRSTLSYN
-682 GNYTWYFANQPAIP
+682 SNYTWFITNQAELP
-696 NRQGFNHNV
+696 NRQGFSHNV

-735 IAQRRGPVDLAF
+735 IAQRRGPIDLAF

-760 RVTDIFNRQGFYF
+760 RVTDIFDRQGFYF
-773 IVDRPGVYQT
+773 EVDRPGVYQV

-789 TRRIYVSV
+789 TRRVYVSA
-797 SYKFGKLEISNKAK
+797 SYKFGKLEISNKIK
-811 QGTSSD
+811 QGGLDS
-817 GGGEL
+817 GGDL

>member
-1 MFLRR
+1 MFQRN
-6 FFPFFLTVFILSVFS
+6 FFPFSVFLLFLLGFGPS
-21 GRIFAQNTV
+21 LSAQNTISV
-30 SITGKVLTIEQSK
+30 TGKVLSYEQNSA
-43 PLEYV
+43 LEYV
-48 AVKLYSLPDSA
+48 SVKLFKLPDST
-59 FVKGAFTNRDGKFE
+59 FQKGVFTNADGRFSLS
-73 VVTNP
+73 TNP
-78 GKYFL
+78 GKYYLQLSLAFYENQT
-83 KLTEALYEDEMTEPF
+83 TEAFELKPG
-98 DIKATQTNLHLGT
+98 QTNFHQGT
-111 LRMQLTKTQNVQ
+111 LRMQQPKTQEVK
-123 DVVVKGQKEVMETGI
+123 DVVVRGQKDVMEAGI
-138 DKKVYNVAEDLNVN
+138 DKKIYNVAEDLNVN

-256 LTGGNVG
+256 LKGGNVG
-263 EGSMSLSYRN
+263 EGSVSLSYRN

-296 IRQELSTGV
+296 IRQELNSGV
-305 FLLDQN
+305 FILDQN

-322 FRVGTDINLNPRNT
+322 FRMGTDINLNPRNT
-336 IGFVATGSLTRRDRT
+336 IGFVATGSLTRRDRA
-351 GDLWNAQL
+351 GELWNAQL
-359 NEAGQITNLWE
+359 NESGTITNLWS

-384 NINYKHDFKK
+384 NLNYKHDFKE

-408 TENIEG
+408 SEDIEG
-414 YYINTYYNPDST
+414 YYVNTYYNPDTS
-426 LSNIP
+426 LSALPI
-431 VLDQRLFNTDK
+431 LDQRLFNTDK

-470 LRDQFVDTYSETLD
+470 LRDQLVDTYSETLD
-484 SLGNAYQEDTLAN
+484 NILNAYQEDTLAN

-503 EQIYSAYGV
+503 EQIYSIYGV
-512 VGKQIKRFKLQA
+512 AGKQIKRFKMQA
-524 GLRAEQ
+524 GLRAEK

-553 SAHVRY
+553 SAHLRY

-596 RGNPNLS
+596 RGNPYLS

-612 AYSLEKKKFTLSSAL
+612 AYSLEKKKLTVSSAL
-627 FYRQSNGVISRF
+627 FFRQSDGVISRF
-639 KEFYPDNTSAVTY
+639 KEFYPDNTSAVSY
-652 LNIAQTN
+652 MNIAQTK

-672 AAFRSTVSYN
+672 PSLRSTLSYN
-682 GNYTWYFANQPAIP
+682 GNYTWYKTNMAEFPD
-696 NRQGFNHNV
+696 RQGFNHNV

-735 IAQRRGPVDLAF
+735 IAQRRGPIDLAF

-755 WTLGT
+755 WSLGA
-760 RVTDIFNRQGFYF
+760 RVTDIFDRQGFYF
-773 IVDRPGVYQT
+773 EVDRPGVHQV

-789 TRRIYVSV
+789 TRRVYVSA

-811 QGTSSD
+811 QSGSD

>member
-1 MFLRR
+1 MFQSNCS
-6 FFPFFLTVFILSVFS
+6 PFSVLVLFLLGLGPSLS
-21 GRIFAQNTV
+21 AQNTV
-30 SITGKVLTIEQSK
+30 SVTGKVLSYEQNSA
-43 PLEYV
+43 LEYV
-48 AVKLYSLPDSA
+48 SIKLYKLPDST
-59 FVKGAFTNRDGKFE
+59 FQKGVFTNADGRFSLS
-73 VVTNP
+73 TNP
-78 GKYFL
+78 GKYYLQLSLAIYENQTTEAFEL
-83 KLTEALYEDEMTEPF
+83 KLG
-98 DIKATQTNLHLGT
+98 QTNFHQGT
-111 LRMQLTKTQNVQ
+111 VRMQQLKTQEVK
-123 DVVVKGQKEVMETGI
+123 DVVVRGQKDVMEAGI
-138 DKKVYNVAEDLNVN
+138 DKKIYNVAEDLNVN

-245 GMVSTNLASGD
+245 GMMSTNLASGD
-256 LTGGNVG
+256 LKGGNVG
-263 EGSMSLSYRN
+263 EGSVSLSYRN

-296 IRQELSTGV
+296 IRQELNSGV
-305 FLLDQN
+305 FILDQN

-322 FRVGTDINLNPRNT
+322 FRIGTDINLNPRNT

-351 GDLWNAQL
+351 GELWNAQL
-359 NEAGQITNLWE
+359 DESQTITNLWS
-370 RSSYDPTDRQNLDL
+370 RSSYDPTNRQNFDL
-384 NINYKHDFKK
+384 NLNYKLDFKE

-408 TENIEG
+408 SEDIEG
-414 YYINTYYNPDST
+414 YYVNTYYNPDTS
-426 LSNIP
+426 LSSLPI
-431 VLDQRLFNTDK
+431 LDQRLFNTDK
-442 NNITTAQADL
+442 NYITTAQADL
-452 TYLFPKLGLR
+452 TYLFPQLGLR
-462 TEAGLKAI
+462 TEAGFKAI
-470 LRDQFVDTYSETLD
+470 LRDQLVDTYSETLD
-484 SLGNAYQEDTLAN
+484 NNLNGYLEDTLAN

-503 EQIYSAYGV
+503 EQVYSVYGV
-512 VGKQIKRFKLQA
+512 AGKQIKRFKLQA
-524 GLRAEQ
+524 GLRAEK

-538 SDSIRIV
+538 SDSTRIV

-553 SAHVRY
+553 SAHLRY

-596 RGNPNLS
+596 FGNPNLR

-612 AYSLEKKKFTLSSAL
+612 SYSLEKKKLTLTSAL
-627 FYRQSNGVISRF
+627 FYRHSNDVISRF
-639 KEFYPDNTSAVTY
+639 KEFYPNNTSAVTY
-652 LNIAQTN
+652 MNIAQTK
-659 ALGAELILMFKPS
+659 ALGGELILMFKPS
-672 AAFRSTVSYN
+672 PSLRSTLSYN
-682 GNYTWYFANQPAIP
+682 GNYTWYVTNQVNFP

-735 IAQRRGPVDLAF
+735 IAQRRGPIDLAF

-755 WTLGT
+755 WSLGA
-760 RVTDIFNRQGFYF
+760 RVTDIFDRQGFYF
-773 IVDRPGVYQT
+773 VVDRPDLYQM

-789 TRRIYVSV
+789 TRRVYVSA

-811 QGTSSD
+811 QSASD

>member
-1 MFLRR
+1 MFQSNCS
-6 FFPFFLTVFILSVFS
+6 PFSVLLLFLLGLGPSLS
-21 GRIFAQNTV
+21 AQNTV
-30 SITGKVLTIEQSK
+30 SVTGKVLSYEQNSA
-43 PLEYV
+43 LEYV
-48 AVKLYSLPDSA
+48 SIKLYKLPDST
-59 FVKGAFTNRDGKFE
+59 FQKGVFTNADGRFSLS
-73 VVTNP
+73 TNP
-78 GKYFL
+78 GKYYLQLSLAIYENQTTDAFEL
-83 KLTEALYEDEMTEPF
+83 KPG
-98 DIKATQTNLHLGT
+98 QTNFHQGT
-111 LRMQLTKTQNVQ
+111 LRMQQPKTQEVK
-123 DVVVKGQKEVMETGI
+123 DVVVRGQKDVMEAGI
-138 DKKVYNVAEDLNVN
+138 DKKIYNVAEDLNVN

-175 LRGQGSVTILI
+175 LRGQGSVIILI

-256 LTGGNVG
+256 LKGGNVG
-263 EGSMSLSYRN
+263 EGSVSLSYRN
-273 GNVNVFG
+273 GNINVFG

-296 IRQELSTGV
+296 IRQELNSSV
-305 FLLDQN
+305 FILDQN

-322 FRVGTDINLNPRNT
+322 FRMGTDINLNPLNT

-351 GDLWNAQL
+351 GELWNAQL
-359 NEAGQITNLWE
+359 DTTQTITNLWS

-384 NINYKHDFKK
+384 NLNYKHDFKE

-408 TENIEG
+408 SEDIEG
-414 YYINTYYNPDST
+414 YYVNTYYNPDTS
-426 LSNIP
+426 LSSLPI
-431 VLDQRLFNTDK
+431 LDQRLFNTDK

-470 LRDQFVDTYSETLD
+470 LRDQLVDTYSETLD
-484 SLGNAYQEDTLAN
+484 NSLNAYQEDTLAN

-503 EQIYSAYGV
+503 EQIYSVYGV
-512 VGKQIKRFKLQA
+512 AGKQIKRFKMQA
-524 GLRAEQ
+524 GLRAEK

-553 SAHVRY
+553 SAHFRY

-596 RGNPNLS
+596 FGNPYLR

-612 AYSLEKKKFTLSSAL
+612 AYSLEKKKLTLTSSL
-627 FYRQSNGVISRF
+627 FYRHSNDVISRF
-639 KEFYPDNTSAVTY
+639 KEFYPNNTSAVTY
-652 LNIAQTN
+652 MNIAQTK

-672 AAFRSTVSYN
+672 SSLRSTLSYN
-682 GNYTWYFANQPAIP
+682 GNYTWYITNQVNFP
-696 NRQGFNHNV
+696 NRQGFNHNI

-710 YEFWKKTATLQLSV
+710 YEFWKKTATVQLSV

-735 IAQRRGPVDLAF
+735 IAQRKGPIDLAF

-755 WTLGT
+755 WSLGA
-760 RVTDIFNRQGFYF
+760 RVTDIFDRQGFYF
-773 IVDRPGVYQT
+773 EVDRPDLYQI

-789 TRRIYVSV
+789 TRRVYVSA

-811 QGTSSD
+811 QSASD

>member
-1 MFLRR
+1 MFLLKNT
-6 FFPFFLTVFILSVFS
+6 PFSFLLLIFWGS
-21 GRIFAQNTV
+21 GALCQAQNTISV
-30 SITGKVLTIEQSK
+30 TGKVLSIEQGK
-43 PLEYV
+43 ALEYV
-48 AVKLYSLPDSA
+48 SVKLFQAADSSFQKGVFSGADGRFSISL
-59 FVKGAFTNRDGKFE
+59 
-73 VVTNP
+73 NP
-78 GKYFL
+78 GSYYLQLSLAGYENEFIEAFEL
-83 KLTEALYEDEMTEPF
+83 KPSQANF
-98 DIKATQTNLHLGT
+98 HLGT
-111 LRMQLTKTQNVQ
+111 IRMQLPKTQQVKDIVVQ
-123 DVVVKGQKEVMETGI
+123 GQKEVMEAGF
-138 DKKVYNVAEDLNVN
+138 DKKVYNVAEDLNVS

-245 GMVSTNLASGD
+245 GMVAANLASGN
-256 LTGGNVG
+256 LNGGNVG
-263 EGSMSLSYRN
+263 DGSVSLSYRN
-273 GNVNVFG
+273 GNINVFG

-285 YLEGYRNNYND
+285 FLEGYRNNYND

-305 FLLDQN
+305 FTLDQN

-322 FRVGTDINLNPRNT
+322 FRVGADINLNPRNT
-336 IGFVATGSLTRRDRT
+336 IGFVATGSITQRDRT

-359 NEAGQITNLWE
+359 DTNAQVTNLWL

-384 NINYKHDFKK
+384 NFNYKHDFKE
-394 ERGNLILDVNQSLG
+394 ERGNLIFDVNQSLG
-408 TENIEG
+408 SEDIEG
-414 YYINTYYNPDST
+414 YYVNTYYNPDTS
-426 LSNIP
+426 LSSLPI
-431 VLDQRLFNTDK
+431 LDQRLFNTDK

-452 TYLFPKLGLR
+452 TYLFAKLGIR

-470 LRDQFVDTYSETLD
+470 LRDQLVDTYSETLD
-484 SLGNAYQEDTLAN
+484 NALNTYHEDTLAN

-503 EQIYSAYGV
+503 EQIYSLYGV
-512 VGKQIKRFKLQA
+512 VGKQIKRFKMQA
-524 GLRAEQ
+524 GLRAEK

-553 SAHVRY
+553 SAYLRY

-572 RRIKRASANE
+572 RRIRRASANE

-596 RGNPNLS
+596 RGNPYLS
-603 PEYIHSFDL
+603 PEYIHSYDL
-612 AYSLEKKKFTLSSAL
+612 AYSLEKKKWTLSSAL

-639 KEFYPDNTSAVTY
+639 KEFYPDNTSAVSY
-652 LNIAQTN
+652 MNIAQTK
-659 ALGAELILMFKPS
+659 ALGSELILIFKPS
-672 AAFRSTVSYN
+672 PSLRSTLSYN
-682 GNYTWYFANQPAIP
+682 SNYTWFITNQAELP
-696 NRQGFNHNV
+696 NRQGFSHNV

-735 IAQRRGPVDLAF
+735 IAQRRGPIDLAF

-760 RVTDIFNRQGFYF
+760 RVTDIFDRQGFYF
-773 IVDRPGVYQT
+773 EVDRPGVYQV

-789 TRRIYVSV
+789 TRRVYVSA
-797 SYKFGKLEISNKAK
+797 SYKFGKLEISNKIK
-811 QGTSSD
+811 QGGLDS
-817 GGGEL
+817 GGDL

>member
-1 MFLRR
+1 MFQSNCS
-6 FFPFFLTVFILSVFS
+6 PFSVLVLFLLGLGPSLS
-21 GRIFAQNTV
+21 AQNTV
-30 SITGKVLTIEQSK
+30 SVTGKVLSYEQNSA
-43 PLEYV
+43 LEYV
-48 AVKLYSLPDSA
+48 SIKLYKLPDST
-59 FVKGAFTNRDGKFE
+59 FQKGVFTNADGRFSLS
-73 VVTNP
+73 TNP
-78 GKYFL
+78 GKYYLQLSLAIYENQTTEAFEL
-83 KLTEALYEDEMTEPF
+83 KLG
-98 DIKATQTNLHLGT
+98 QTNFHQGT
-111 LRMQLTKTQNVQ
+111 VRMQQLKTQEVK
-123 DVVVKGQKEVMETGI
+123 DVVVRGQKDVMEAGI
-138 DKKVYNVAEDLNVN
+138 DKKIYNVAEDLNVN

-245 GMVSTNLASGD
+245 GMMSTNLASGD
-256 LTGGNVG
+256 LKGGNVG
-263 EGSMSLSYRN
+263 EGSVSLSYRN

-296 IRQELSTGV
+296 IRQELNSGV
-305 FLLDQN
+305 FILDQN

-322 FRVGTDINLNPRNT
+322 FRIGTDINLNPRNT

-351 GDLWNAQL
+351 GELWNAQL
-359 NEAGQITNLWE
+359 DESQTITNLWS
-370 RSSYDPTDRQNLDL
+370 RSSYDPTNRQNFDL
-384 NINYKHDFKK
+384 NLNYKLDFKE

-408 TENIEG
+408 SEDIEG
-414 YYINTYYNPDST
+414 YYVNTYYNPDTS
-426 LSNIP
+426 LSSLPI
-431 VLDQRLFNTDK
+431 LDQRLFNTDK
-442 NNITTAQADL
+442 NYITTAQADL
-452 TYLFPKLGLR
+452 TYLFPQLGLR
-462 TEAGLKAI
+462 TEAGFKAI
-470 LRDQFVDTYSETLD
+470 LRDQLVDTYSETLD
-484 SLGNAYQEDTLAN
+484 NNLNGYLEDTLAN

-503 EQIYSAYGV
+503 EQIYSVYGV
-512 VGKQIKRFKLQA
+512 AGKQIKRFKMQA
-524 GLRAEQ
+524 GLRAEK

-553 SAHVRY
+553 SAHLRY

-596 RGNPNLS
+596 FGNPNLR

-612 AYSLEKKKFTLSSAL
+612 TYSLEKKKLTLTSAL
-627 FYRQSNGVISRF
+627 FYRHSNDVISRF
-639 KEFYPDNTSAVTY
+639 KEFYPNNTSAVTY
-652 LNIAQTN
+652 MNIAQTK
-659 ALGAELILMFKPS
+659 ALGGELILMFKPS
-672 AAFRSTVSYN
+672 PSLRSTLSYN
-682 GNYTWYFANQPAIP
+682 GNYTWYVTNQVNFP

-735 IAQRRGPVDLAF
+735 IAQRKGPIDLAF

-755 WTLGT
+755 WSLGA
-760 RVTDIFNRQGFYF
+760 RITDIFDRQGFYF
-773 IVDRPGVYQT
+773 VVDRPDLYQM

-789 TRRIYVSV
+789 TRRVYVSA

-811 QGTSSD
+811 QSASD

>member
-1 MFLRR
+1 MFQRDFTPFSILL
-6 FFPFFLTVFILSVFS
+6 FFLLGFFGNST
-21 GRIFAQNTV
+21 AQNLI
-30 SITGKVLTIEQSK
+30 SITGKVLSYEQSK

-48 AVKLYSLPDSA
+48 SLKLFQLPDSV
-59 FVKGAFTNRDGKFE
+59 FVKGSFSNPDGKFE
-73 VVTNP
+73 LLASP
-78 GKYFL
+78 GKYYL
-83 KLTEALYEDEMTEPF
+83 KLSVALHEDEITESFELKP
-98 DIKATQTNLHLGT
+98 TQANLHLGT
-111 LRMQLTKTQNVQ
+111 LRMQKPKTQETKE
-123 DVVVKGQKEVMETGI
+123 VVVRGQKEVMETGI

-152 GGTANDILNRL
+152 GGSANDILNRL

-245 GMVSTNLASGD
+245 GLVSTNLASGD
-256 LTGGNVG
+256 LRGGNVG
-263 EGSMSLSYRN
+263 EGSVSLSYRN
-273 GNVNVFG
+273 GNINVFG

-296 IRQELSTGV
+296 IRQELSSGV
-305 FLLDQN
+305 FILDQN

-322 FRVGTDINLNPRNT
+322 FRVGTDINLNLRNT
-336 IGFVATGSLTRRDRT
+336 IGFVATGSLTQRDRT
-351 GDLWNAQL
+351 GVLWNAQL
-359 NEAGQITNLWE
+359 DEAGTIDSLWS

-384 NINYKHDFKK
+384 NINYKHDFKN

-408 TENIEG
+408 TEDIAG
-414 YYINTYYNPDST
+414 FYINSYFNTDST
-426 LSNIP
+426 SSNLP

-452 TYLFPKLGLR
+452 TYLFPNLGLR
-462 TEAGLKAI
+462 TEAGVKAI
-470 LRDQFVDTYSETLD
+470 LRDQLVDTYSETLNNT
-484 SLGNAYQEDTLAN
+484 LNTYQEDTLAN

-503 EQIYSAYGV
+503 EQVYSVYGV
-512 VGKQIKRFKLQA
+512 AGKQVKRFKLQA
-524 GLRAEQ
+524 GLRAEK

-538 SDSIRIV
+538 SDTIRIV

-572 RRIKRASANE
+572 RRIKRASASE

-596 RGNPNLS
+596 RGNPYLS

-612 AYSLEKKKFTLSSAL
+612 AYSLEKKKLTVSSSL
-627 FYRQSNGVISRF
+627 YFRQSDGVISRF

-652 LNIAQTN
+652 MNIAQTK

-672 AAFRSTVSYN
+672 PSLRSTISYN
-682 GNYTWYFANQPAIP
+682 GNYTWYQTNMAEFPD
-696 NRQGFNHNV
+696 RQGFNHNV

-735 IAQRRGPVDLAF
+735 IAQRKGPVDLAF

-755 WTLGT
+755 WSIGT
-760 RVTDIFNRQGFYF
+760 RVTDIFDRQGFYF
-773 IVDRPGVYQT
+773 EVDRPGIVQT

-789 TRRIYVSV
+789 TRRVYVSA
-797 SYKFGKLEISNKAK
+797 SYKFGKLEISKAK
-811 QGTSSD
+811 QSTGD

>member
-1 MFLRR
+1 MFLRY
-6 FFPFFLTVFILSVFS
+6 FKTVCTFLLFIIAFPNEFWS
-21 GRIFAQNTV
+21 QNGA
-30 SITGKVLTIEQSK
+30 SITGKVLSNEQSK
-43 PLEYV
+43 ALEYV
-48 AVKLYSLPDSA
+48 AVKLYQLPDSS
-59 FVKGAFTNRDGKFE
+59 FQKGGFTNTDGRFVLSSSPGKFFIVLSLTGFE
-73 VVTNP
+73 NELSETFEIKP
-78 GKYFL
+78 G
-83 KLTEALYEDEMTEPF
+83 
-98 DIKATQTNLHLGT
+98 QTNLHIGT
-111 LRMQLTKTQNVQ
+111 LRMQATKTQEVK
-123 DVVVKGQKEVMETGI
+123 DIVVRGQKEVMETGI

-245 GMVSTNLASGD
+245 GMVSTNLATGE
-256 LTGGNVG
+256 LKGGNVG
-263 EGSMSLSYRN
+263 EGSASLSYRN
-273 GNVNVFG
+273 GNINVFG
-280 TYNAR
+280 TYTAR

-296 IRQELSTGV
+296 IRQELNSGV
-305 FLLDQN
+305 FSLDQN

-359 NEAGQITNLWE
+359 DSADQIIDLWQ
-370 RSSYDPTDRQNLDL
+370 RTSYDPTNRQNLDL
-384 NINYKHDFKK
+384 NVNYKHDFKQ
-394 ERGNLILDVNQSLG
+394 ERGNLILDFNQSLG
-408 TENIEG
+408 TENIKG
-414 YYINTYYNPDST
+414 YYTNLYYNPDST
-426 LSNIP
+426 ASG
-431 VLDQRLFNTDK
+431 LDPFQQRLFNIEK

-452 TYLFPKLGLR
+452 TYLFPKLGIR
-462 TEAGLKAI
+462 TEAGAKAI
-470 LRDQFVDTYSETLD
+470 LRDQLVDTYSESTL
-484 SLGNAYQEDTLAN
+484 STPNIFEQDTLAN
-497 FLYGYK
+497 FLYAYQ
-503 EQIYSAYGV
+503 EQIYSLYGV
-512 VGKQIKRFKLQA
+512 VGKQVKKVKMQV

-530 AYQIPNLI
+530 AYQIPDLI

-545 NDYFNFFP
+545 NKYFNFFP
-553 SAHVRY
+553 SGHLRY
-559 ELKPKSELSLSYS
+559 ELKPKTELSLSYS
-572 RRIKRASANE
+572 RRIKRASASE

-596 RGNPNLS
+596 RGNPYLS

-612 AYSLEKKKFTLSSAL
+612 AYSLEKKKMTLSSSL
-627 FYRQSNGVISRF
+627 YYRNSNGVISRF

-652 LNIAQTN
+652 LNIAQTK
-659 ALGAELILMFKPS
+659 ALGAELILMFKPTPS
-672 AAFRSTVSYN
+672 LRSTVSYN
-682 GNYTWYFANQPAIP
+682 GNYTWYITNQPELP

-710 YEFWKKTATLQLSV
+710 YEFWKKSATLQLSV

-773 IVDRPGVYQT
+773 IVDRPGVYQS

-789 TRRIYVSV
+789 TRRVYISA

-811 QGTSSD
+811 QMGGDS

>member
-1 MFLRR
+1 MFQRNCS
-6 FFPFFLTVFILSVFS
+6 PFSVLLLFLLGFGPSLS
-21 GRIFAQNTV
+21 AQNTV
-30 SITGKVLTIEQSK
+30 SVTGKVLSYEQNSA
-43 PLEYV
+43 LEYV
-48 AVKLYSLPDSA
+48 SVKLYQLPDST
-59 FVKGAFTNRDGKFE
+59 FQKGVFTNADGRFSLN
-73 VVTNP
+73 TIP
-78 GKYFL
+78 GKYYLQLSLAFYENQT
-83 KLTEALYEDEMTEPF
+83 TEAFELKPGQANF
-98 DIKATQTNLHLGT
+98 HQGT
-111 LRMQLTKTQNVQ
+111 LRMQQPKTQEVK
-123 DVVVKGQKEVMETGI
+123 DVVVRGQKDVMEAGI
-138 DKKVYNVAEDLNVN
+138 DKKIYNVAEDLNVN

-256 LTGGNVG
+256 LKGGNVG
-263 EGSMSLSYRN
+263 EGSVSLSYRN

-296 IRQELSTGV
+296 IRQELNSSV
-305 FLLDQN
+305 FILDQN

-322 FRVGTDINLNPRNT
+322 FRMGADVNLNPRNT

-351 GDLWNAQL
+351 GELWNAQL
-359 NEAGQITNLWE
+359 DESQTITNLWS

-384 NINYKHDFKK
+384 NLNYKHDFKE

-408 TENIEG
+408 SEDIEG
-414 YYINTYYNPDST
+414 YYVNTYYNPDTSLST
-426 LSNIP
+426 LPI
-431 VLDQRLFNTDK
+431 LDQRLFNTDK

-452 TYLFPKLGLR
+452 TYLFPNLGLR

-470 LRDQFVDTYSETLD
+470 LRDQLVDTYSETLD
-484 SLGNAYQEDTLAN
+484 NSLNTYQEDTLAN

-503 EQIYSAYGV
+503 EQIYSVYGV
-512 VGKQIKRFKLQA
+512 AGKQIKRFKMQA
-524 GLRAEQ
+524 GLRAEK

-553 SAHVRY
+553 SAHLRY

-596 RGNPNLS
+596 RGNPYLS

-612 AYSLEKKKFTLSSAL
+612 AYSLEKKKLTVTSAL
-627 FYRQSNGVISRF
+627 FFRQSNGVISRF
-639 KEFYPDNTSAVTY
+639 KEFYPDNTSAVSY
-652 LNIAQTN
+652 MNIAQTK
-659 ALGAELILMFKPS
+659 ALGGELILMFKPS
-672 AAFRSTVSYN
+672 PSLRSTLSYN
-682 GNYTWYFANQPAIP
+682 GNYTWYKTNMAGFPD
-696 NRQGFNHNV
+696 RQGFNHNV

-735 IAQRRGPVDLAF
+735 IAQRRGPIDLAF

-755 WTLGT
+755 WSLGA
-760 RVTDIFNRQGFYF
+760 RVTDIFDRQGFYF
-773 IVDRPGVYQT
+773 EVDRPGVYQI

-789 TRRIYVSV
+789 TRRVYVSA

-811 QGTSSD
+811 QSASD

>member
-1 MFLRR
+1 MFQRD
-6 FFPFFLTVFILSVFS
+6 FTPFSILLVFTLGFLTKLD
-21 GRIFAQNTV
+21 AQNLI
-30 SITGKVLTIEQSK
+30 SITGKVLTYEQSK

-48 AVKLYSLPDSA
+48 SLKLYKLPDSS
-59 FVKGAFTNRDGKFE
+59 FVKGSFSNPDGKFQILAS
-73 VVTNP
+73 P
-78 GKYFL
+78 GKYYL
-83 KLTEALYEDEMTEPF
+83 KLSVTLYEDELTESFELKP
-98 DIKATQTNLHLGT
+98 TQANLHLGT
-111 LRMQLTKTQNVQ
+111 LRMQKPKTQETKE
-123 DVVVKGQKEVMETGI
+123 VVVRGQKEVMETGI

-245 GMVSTNLASGD
+245 GLVSTNLASGD
-256 LTGGNVG
+256 LSGGNVG
-263 EGSMSLSYRN
+263 EGSVSLSYRN
-273 GNVNVFG
+273 GNINVFG

-296 IRQELSTGV
+296 IRQELSSGV
-305 FLLDQN
+305 FILDQN
-311 RTGTDLDAGQT
+311 RTGTDLNAGQT
-322 FRVGTDINLNPRNT
+322 FRVGTDINLNLRNT
-336 IGFVATGSLTRRDRT
+336 IGFVATGSLTQRDRT
-351 GDLWNAQL
+351 GDLWNAQM
-359 NEAGQITNLWE
+359 NEDGTITNLWK
-370 RSSYDPTDRQNLDL
+370 RSSIDPTDRQNLDL
-384 NINYKHDFKK
+384 NLNYKHDFKN

-408 TENIEG
+408 TEDIEG
-414 YYINTYYNPDST
+414 YYVNTYYNPDTTLST
-426 LSNIP
+426 LPI
-431 VLDQRLFNTDK
+431 LDQRLFNTDK

-452 TYLFPKLGLR
+452 TYLFPNLGLR
-462 TEAGLKAI
+462 TEAGVKAI
-470 LRDQFVDTYSETLD
+470 LRDQLVDTYSETLD
-484 SLGNAYQEDTLAN
+484 NLSNTYQEDTLAN

-503 EQIYSAYGV
+503 EQVYSVYGV
-512 VGKQIKRFKLQA
+512 AGKQVKRFKLQA
-524 GLRAEQ
+524 GLRAEK

-538 SDSIRIV
+538 SDTIRIV

-572 RRIKRASANE
+572 RRIKRAGADE
-582 LNPFTNYSDPFNLQ
+582 LNPFTNYSDPFNLR
-596 RGNPNLS
+596 RGNPYLS

-612 AYSLEKKKFTLSSAL
+612 SYSLEKKKLNVSSAL
-627 FYRQSNGVISRF
+627 FFRQSDGVISRF
-639 KEFYPDNTSAVTY
+639 KEFYPDNTSAVTFM
-652 LNIAQTN
+652 NIAQTK
-659 ALGAELILMFKPS
+659 ALGAELVLMFKPS
-672 AAFRSTVSYN
+672 PSLRSTISYN
-682 GNYTWYFANQPAIP
+682 GNYTWYLTNQAELP
-696 NRQGFNHNV
+696 NRQGFNNNV

-735 IAQRRGPVDLAF
+735 IAQRKGPIDFAF
-747 EKKLANGN
+747 EKKLAKGN
-755 WTLGT
+755 WSIGT
-760 RVTDIFNRQGFYF
+760 RVTDIFDRQGFYYE
-773 IVDRPGVYQT
+773 VDRPGILQT

-789 TRRIYVSV
+789 TRRVYVSA
-797 SYKFGKLEISNKAK
+797 SYKFGKLEVSNKGK
-811 QGTSSD
+811 QSGSD

>member
-1 MFLRR
+1 MFQRAFTPFSILLVFLLV
-6 FFPFFLTVFILSVFS
+6 FF
-21 GRIFAQNTV
+21 GKYEAQNLI
-30 SITGKVLTIEQSK
+30 SITGKVLSYEQSK

-48 AVKLYSLPDSA
+48 SLKLFQLPDSV
-59 FVKGAFTNRDGKFE
+59 FVKGSFSKPDGKFE
-73 VVTNP
+73 ILASP
-78 GKYFL
+78 GKYYL
-83 KLTEALYEDEMTEPF
+83 KLSVALHEDEITESFELKP
-98 DIKATQTNLHLGT
+98 TQANLHLGT
-111 LRMQLTKTQNVQ
+111 LRMQKPKTQETKE
-123 DVVVKGQKEVMETGI
+123 VVVRGQKEVMETGI

-245 GMVSTNLASGD
+245 GLVSTNLASGD
-256 LTGGNVG
+256 LRGGNVG
-263 EGSMSLSYRN
+263 EGSVSLSYRN
-273 GNVNVFG
+273 GNINVFG

-296 IRQELSTGV
+296 IRQELSSGV
-305 FLLDQN
+305 FILDQN

-322 FRVGTDINLNPRNT
+322 FRMGTDINLNLRNT
-336 IGFVATGSLTRRDRT
+336 IGFVATGSLTQRDRT
-351 GDLWNAQL
+351 GELWNAQL
-359 NEAGQITNLWE
+359 NEAGIITNLWS
-370 RSSYDPTDRQNLDL
+370 RDSYDPTDRQNLDL
-384 NINYKHDFKK
+384 NLNYKHDFKN

-408 TENIEG
+408 TEDIAG
-414 YYINTYYNPDST
+414 YYINTYYNPDTT
-426 LSNIP
+426 LSALPI
-431 VLDQRLFNTDK
+431 LDQRLFNTDK

-452 TYLFPKLGLR
+452 TYLFPNLGLR
-462 TEAGLKAI
+462 TEAGVKAI
-470 LRDQFVDTYSETLD
+470 LRDQLVDTYSETLNNT
-484 SLGNAYQEDTLAN
+484 LNTYQEDTLAN

-503 EQIYSAYGV
+503 EQVYSVYGV
-512 VGKQIKRFKLQA
+512 AGKQVKRFKLQA
-524 GLRAEQ
+524 GLRAEK

-538 SDSIRIV
+538 SDTIRIV

-596 RGNPNLS
+596 RGNPYLS

-612 AYSLEKKKFTLSSAL
+612 AYSLEKKKLTLSSAL
-627 FYRQSNGVISRF
+627 FFRQSDGVISRF

-652 LNIAQTN
+652 MNIAQTK

-672 AAFRSTVSYN
+672 PSLRSTISYN
-682 GNYTWYFANQPAIP
+682 GNYTWYKTNMAEFPD
-696 NRQGFNHNV
+696 RQGFNHNV

-735 IAQRRGPVDLAF
+735 IAQRKGPIDLAF
-747 EKKLANGN
+747 EKKLAKGN
-755 WTLGT
+755 WSIGT
-760 RVTDIFNRQGFYF
+760 RVTDIFDRQGFYF
-773 IVDRPGVYQT
+773 EVDRPGIVQT

-789 TRRIYVSV
+789 TRRVYVSA
-797 SYKFGKLEISNKAK
+797 SYKFGKLEISKAK
-811 QGTSSD
+811 QSTGD

>member
-1 MFLRR
+1 MFQRN
-6 FFPFFLTVFILSVFS
+6 FFPFSVFLLFLLGFGPS
-21 GRIFAQNTV
+21 LSAQNTISV
-30 SITGKVLTIEQSK
+30 TGKVLSYEQNSA
-43 PLEYV
+43 LEYV
-48 AVKLYSLPDSA
+48 SVKLFKLPDST
-59 FVKGAFTNRDGKFE
+59 FQKGVFTNADGRFSLS
-73 VVTNP
+73 TNP
-78 GKYFL
+78 GKYYLQLSLAFYENQT
-83 KLTEALYEDEMTEPF
+83 TEAFELKPG
-98 DIKATQTNLHLGT
+98 QTNFHQGT
-111 LRMQLTKTQNVQ
+111 LRMQQPKTQEVK
-123 DVVVKGQKEVMETGI
+123 DVVVRGQKDVMEAGI
-138 DKKVYNVAEDLNVN
+138 DKKIYNVAEDLNVN

-256 LTGGNVG
+256 LKGGNVG
-263 EGSMSLSYRN
+263 EGSVSLSYRN

-296 IRQELSTGV
+296 IRQELNSGI
-305 FLLDQN
+305 FILDQN

-322 FRVGTDINLNPRNT
+322 FRMGTDINLNPRNT
-336 IGFVATGSLTRRDRT
+336 IGFVATGSLTRRDRS
-351 GDLWNAQL
+351 GELWNAQL
-359 NEAGQITNLWE
+359 NESGTITNLWS
-370 RSSYDPTDRQNLDL
+370 RSSFDPTDRQNLDL
-384 NINYKHDFKK
+384 NLNYKHDFKE

-408 TENIEG
+408 SEDIEG
-414 YYINTYYNPDST
+414 YYVNTYYNPDTS
-426 LSNIP
+426 LSSLPI
-431 VLDQRLFNTDK
+431 LDQRLFNTDK

-470 LRDQFVDTYSETLD
+470 LRDQLVDTYSETLD
-484 SLGNAYQEDTLAN
+484 NTLNTYQEDTLAN

-503 EQIYSAYGV
+503 EQIYSIYGV
-512 VGKQIKRFKLQA
+512 AGKQIKRFKMQA
-524 GLRAEQ
+524 GLRAEK

-538 SDSIRIV
+538 SDTIRIV

-553 SAHVRY
+553 SAHLRY

-596 RGNPNLS
+596 RGNPYLS

-612 AYSLEKKKFTLSSAL
+612 AYSLEKKKLTVSSAL
-627 FYRQSNGVISRF
+627 FFRQSDGVISRF
-639 KEFYPDNTSAVTY
+639 KEFYPDNTSAVSY
-652 LNIAQTN
+652 MNIAQTK

-672 AAFRSTVSYN
+672 PSLRSTLSYN
-682 GNYTWYFANQPAIP
+682 GNYTWYKTNMAEFPD
-696 NRQGFNHNV
+696 RQGFNHNV

-735 IAQRRGPVDLAF
+735 IAQRRGPIDLAF
-747 EKKLANGN
+747 EKKLSNGN
-755 WTLGT
+755 WSLGA
-760 RVTDIFNRQGFYF
+760 RVTDIFDRQGFYF
-773 IVDRPGVYQT
+773 EVDRPGVHQV

-789 TRRIYVSV
+789 TRRVYVSA

-811 QGTSSD
+811 QSGSD

>member
-1 MFLRR
+1 MFLLKNT
-6 FFPFFLTVFILSVFS
+6 PFSFLLLIFWGS
-21 GRIFAQNTV
+21 GALCQAQNTISV
-30 SITGKVLTIEQSK
+30 TGKVLSIEQGK
-43 PLEYV
+43 ALEYV
-48 AVKLYSLPDSA
+48 SVKLFQAADSSFQKGVFSGADGRFSISL
-59 FVKGAFTNRDGKFE
+59 
-73 VVTNP
+73 NP
-78 GKYFL
+78 GSYYLQLSLAGYENEFIEAFEL
-83 KLTEALYEDEMTEPF
+83 KPSQANF
-98 DIKATQTNLHLGT
+98 HLGT
-111 LRMQLTKTQNVQ
+111 IRMQLPKTQQVKDIVVQ
-123 DVVVKGQKEVMETGI
+123 GQKEVMEAGF
-138 DKKVYNVAEDLNVN
+138 DKKVYNVAEDLNVS

-245 GMVSTNLASGD
+245 GMVAANLASGN
-256 LTGGNVG
+256 LNGGNVG
-263 EGSMSLSYRN
+263 DGSVSLSYRN
-273 GNVNVFG
+273 GNINVFG

-305 FLLDQN
+305 FTLDQN

-322 FRVGTDINLNPRNT
+322 FRVGADINLNPRNT
-336 IGFVATGSLTRRDRT
+336 IGFVATGSITQRDRT

-359 NEAGQITNLWE
+359 DTNAQVTNLWL

-384 NINYKHDFKK
+384 NFNYKHDFKE
-394 ERGNLILDVNQSLG
+394 ERGNLIFDVNQSLG
-408 TENIEG
+408 SEDIEG
-414 YYINTYYNPDST
+414 YYVNTYYNPDTS
-426 LSNIP
+426 LSSLPI
-431 VLDQRLFNTDK
+431 LDQRLFNTDK

-452 TYLFPKLGLR
+452 TYLFAKLGLR

-470 LRDQFVDTYSETLD
+470 LRDQLVDTYSETLD
-484 SLGNAYQEDTLAN
+484 NVLNTYHEDTLAN

-503 EQIYSAYGV
+503 EQIYSLYGV
-512 VGKQIKRFKLQA
+512 VGKQIKRFKMQA
-524 GLRAEQ
+524 GLRAEK

-553 SAHVRY
+553 SAYLRY

-572 RRIKRASANE
+572 RRIRRASANE

-596 RGNPNLS
+596 RGNPYLS
-603 PEYIHSFDL
+603 PEYIHSYDL
-612 AYSLEKKKFTLSSAL
+612 AYSLEKKKWTLSSAL

-639 KEFYPDNTSAVTY
+639 KEFYPDNTSAVSY
-652 LNIAQTN
+652 MNIAQTK
-659 ALGAELILMFKPS
+659 ALGSELILIFKPS
-672 AAFRSTVSYN
+672 PSLRSTLSYN
-682 GNYTWYFANQPAIP
+682 SNYTWFITNQAELP
-696 NRQGFNHNV
+696 NRQGFSHNI

-735 IAQRRGPVDLAF
+735 IAQRRGPIDLAF

-760 RVTDIFNRQGFYF
+760 RVTDIFDRQGFYF
-773 IVDRPGVYQT
+773 EVDRPGVYQV

-789 TRRIYVSV
+789 TRRVYVSA
-797 SYKFGKLEISNKAK
+797 SYKFGKLEISNKIK
-811 QGTSSD
+811 QGGLDS
-817 GGGEL
+817 GGDL

>member
-1 MFLRR
+1 MFQREFTPFSILLVFLLV
-6 FFPFFLTVFILSVFS
+6 FF
-21 GRIFAQNTV
+21 GKYEAQNLI
-30 SITGKVLTIEQSK
+30 SITGKVLSYEQSK

-48 AVKLYSLPDSA
+48 SLKLFQLPDSV
-59 FVKGAFTNRDGKFE
+59 FVKGSFSNPEGKFE
-73 VVTNP
+73 ILAGP
-78 GKYFL
+78 GKYYL
-83 KLTEALYEDEMTEPF
+83 KLSVALYEDESTESFELKP
-98 DIKATQTNLHLGT
+98 TQANLHLGT
-111 LRMQLTKTQNVQ
+111 LRMQKPKTQETKE
-123 DVVVKGQKEVMETGI
+123 VVVRGQKEVMETGI

-245 GMVSTNLASGD
+245 GLVSTNLASGD
-256 LTGGNVG
+256 LRGGNVG
-263 EGSMSLSYRN
+263 EGSVSLSYRN

-296 IRQELSTGV
+296 IRQELSSGV
-305 FLLDQN
+305 FILDQN

-322 FRVGTDINLNPRNT
+322 FRMGTDINLNLRNT
-336 IGFVATGSLTRRDRT
+336 IGFVATGSLTQRDRT
-351 GDLWNAQL
+351 GELWNAQL
-359 NEAGQITNLWE
+359 DEAGTIDSLWS

-384 NINYKHDFKK
+384 NLNYKHDFKN

-408 TENIEG
+408 TEDIAG
-414 YYINTYYNPDST
+414 YYINTYYNPDTS
-426 LSNIP
+426 LSALP
-431 VLDQRLFNTDK
+431 TLDQRLFNTDK

-452 TYLFPKLGLR
+452 TSLFPNLGLR
-462 TEAGLKAI
+462 TEAGVKAI
-470 LRDQFVDTYSETLD
+470 LRDHLVDTYSETLNNT
-484 SLGNAYQEDTLAN
+484 LNTYQEDTLAN

-503 EQIYSAYGV
+503 EQVYSVYGV
-512 VGKQIKRFKLQA
+512 AGKQVKRFKLQA
-524 GLRAEQ
+524 GLRAEK

-538 SDSIRIV
+538 SDTIRIV

-572 RRIKRASANE
+572 RRIKRASASE

-596 RGNPNLS
+596 RGNPYLS

-612 AYSLEKKKFTLSSAL
+612 AYSLEKKKLTVSSSL
-627 FYRQSNGVISRF
+627 YFRQSDGVISRF

-652 LNIAQTN
+652 MNIAQTK

-672 AAFRSTVSYN
+672 PSLRSTISYN
-682 GNYTWYFANQPAIP
+682 GNYTWYQTNMAEFPD
-696 NRQGFNHNV
+696 RQGFNHNV

-735 IAQRRGPVDLAF
+735 IAQRKGPIDLAF

-755 WTLGT
+755 WSIGT
-760 RVTDIFNRQGFYF
+760 RITDIFDRQGFYF
-773 IVDRPGVYQT
+773 EVDRPGIVQT

-789 TRRIYVSV
+789 TRRVYVSA
-797 SYKFGKLEISNKAK
+797 SYKFGKLEISKAK
-811 QGTSSD
+811 QSTGD

>member
-1 MFLRR
+1 MFQRDFTPFSILLVFLLG
-6 FFPFFLTVFILSVFS
+6 FFGNSTS
-21 GRIFAQNTV
+21 QNLI
-30 SITGKVLTIEQSK
+30 SITGKVLSYEQSK

-48 AVKLYSLPDSA
+48 SLKLFQLPDSV
-59 FVKGAFTNRDGKFE
+59 FVKGSFSNPDGKFE
-73 VVTNP
+73 ILASP
-78 GKYFL
+78 GKYYL
-83 KLTEALYEDEMTEPF
+83 KLSVALHEDEITESFELKP
-98 DIKATQTNLHLGT
+98 TQANLHLGT
-111 LRMQLTKTQNVQ
+111 LRMQKPKTQETKE
-123 DVVVKGQKEVMETGI
+123 VVVRGQKEVMETGI

-245 GMVSTNLASGD
+245 GLVSTNLASGD
-256 LTGGNVG
+256 LRGGNVG
-263 EGSMSLSYRN
+263 EGSVSLSYRN

-296 IRQELSTGV
+296 IRQELGSGV
-305 FLLDQN
+305 FILDQN

-322 FRVGTDINLNPRNT
+322 FRVGTDINLNLRNT
-336 IGFVATGSLTRRDRT
+336 IGFVATGSLTQRDRT
-351 GDLWNAQL
+351 GVLWNAQL
-359 NEAGQITNLWE
+359 DEAGTITNLWS

-384 NINYKHDFKK
+384 NLNYKHDFKN

-408 TENIEG
+408 TEDIAG
-414 YYINTYYNPDST
+414 FYKNTYFNTDST
-426 LSNIP
+426 SSNIP

-452 TYLFPKLGLR
+452 TYLFPNLGLR
-462 TEAGLKAI
+462 TEAGVKAI
-470 LRDQFVDTYSETLD
+470 LRDQLVDTYSETLNNT
-484 SLGNAYQEDTLAN
+484 LNTYQEDTLAN

-503 EQIYSAYGV
+503 EQVYSVYGV
-512 VGKQIKRFKLQA
+512 AGKQVKRFKLQA
-524 GLRAEQ
+524 GLRAEK

-538 SDSIRIV
+538 SDTIRIV

-572 RRIKRASANE
+572 RRIRRASANE

-596 RGNPNLS
+596 RGNPYLS

-612 AYSLEKKKFTLSSAL
+612 AYSLEKKKMTVSSAL
-627 FYRQSNGVISRF
+627 FFRQSDGVISRF
-639 KEFYPDNTSAVTY
+639 KEFYPDNTSAATY
-652 LNIAQTN
+652 MNIAQTK

-672 AAFRSTVSYN
+672 PSLRSTISYN
-682 GNYTWYFANQPAIP
+682 GNYTWYQTNMAEFPD
-696 NRQGFNHNV
+696 RQGFNHNV

-735 IAQRRGPVDLAF
+735 IAQRRGPIDLAF
-747 EKKLANGN
+747 EKKLAKGN
-755 WTLGT
+755 WSIGT
-760 RVTDIFNRQGFYF
+760 RVTDIFDSQGFYF
-773 IVDRPGVYQT
+773 EVDRPGIVQT

-789 TRRIYVSV
+789 TRRVYVSA
-797 SYKFGKLEISNKAK
+797 SYKFGKLEISKAK
-811 QGTSSD
+811 QSAGD

>member
-1 MFLRR
+1 MFQRN
-6 FFPFFLTVFILSVFS
+6 FSPFSVLLLFLLGFGPSIS
-21 GRIFAQNTV
+21 AQNTV
-30 SITGKVLTIEQSK
+30 SITGKVLSYEQNSA
-43 PLEYV
+43 LEYV
-48 AVKLYSLPDSA
+48 SVKLFKLPDST
-59 FVKGAFTNRDGKFE
+59 FQKGVFTNVDGRFSLN
-73 VVTNP
+73 TNP
-78 GKYFL
+78 GKYYLQLSLAFYENQT
-83 KLTEALYEDEMTEPF
+83 TEAFELKPG
-98 DIKATQTNLHLGT
+98 QTNFHQGT
-111 LRMQLTKTQNVQ
+111 LRMQQPKTQEVK
-123 DVVVKGQKEVMETGI
+123 DVVVRGQKEVMEAGI
-138 DKKVYNVAEDLNVN
+138 DKKIYNVAEDLNVN

-256 LTGGNVG
+256 LKGGNVG
-263 EGSMSLSYRN
+263 EGSVSLSYRN

-285 YLEGYRNNYND
+285 YLDGYRNNYND
-296 IRQELSTGV
+296 IRQELSSGV
-305 FLLDQN
+305 FILDQN

-322 FRVGTDINLNPRNT
+322 FRMGTDINLNPRNT

-351 GDLWNAQL
+351 GELWNAQL
-359 NEAGQITNLWE
+359 NESGTITNLWN

-384 NINYKHDFKK
+384 NLNYKHDFKA
-394 ERGNLILDVNQSLG
+394 ERGNLIFDVNQSLG
-408 TENIEG
+408 SEDIEG
-414 YYINTYYNPDST
+414 YYVNTYYNPDTT
-426 LSNIP
+426 LSSLPI
-431 VLDQRLFNTDK
+431 LDQRLFNTDK

-452 TYLFPKLGLR
+452 TYLFPKFGLR

-470 LRDQFVDTYSETLD
+470 LRDQLVDTYSETLD
-484 SLGNAYQEDTLAN
+484 NTLNTYQEDTLAN

-503 EQIYSAYGV
+503 EQIYSVYGV
-512 VGKQIKRFKLQA
+512 AGKQIKRFKIQA
-524 GLRAEQ
+524 GLRAEK

-538 SDSIRIV
+538 SDTIRIV

-553 SAHVRY
+553 SAHLRY

-596 RGNPNLS
+596 RGNPYLS

-612 AYSLEKKKFTLSSAL
+612 AYSLEKKKLTVSSAL
-627 FYRQSNGVISRF
+627 FFRQSNGVISRF
-639 KEFYPDNTSAVTY
+639 KEFYPDNTSAVSY
-652 LNIAQTN
+652 MNIAQTK
-659 ALGAELILMFKPS
+659 ALGGELILMFKPS
-672 AAFRSTVSYN
+672 PSLRSTLSYN
-682 GNYTWYFANQPAIP
+682 GNYTWYKTNMAEFPD
-696 NRQGFNHNV
+696 RQGFNHNV

-735 IAQRRGPVDLAF
+735 IAQRKGPIDLAF

-755 WTLGT
+755 WSLGA
-760 RVTDIFNRQGFYF
+760 RVTDIFDRQGFYF
-773 IVDRPGVYQT
+773 EVDRPGVYQV

-789 TRRIYVSV
+789 TRRVYVSA

-811 QGTSSD
+811 QSGSD

>member
-1 MFLRR
+1 MFQREFTPFSILLVFLLV
-6 FFPFFLTVFILSVFS
+6 FF
-21 GRIFAQNTV
+21 GKYEAQNLI
-30 SITGKVLTIEQSK
+30 SITGKVLSYEQSK

-48 AVKLYSLPDSA
+48 SLKLFQLPDSV
-59 FVKGAFTNRDGKFE
+59 FVKGSFSNPEGKFE
-73 VVTNP
+73 ILAGP
-78 GKYFL
+78 GKYYL
-83 KLTEALYEDEMTEPF
+83 KLSVALYEDESTESFELKP
-98 DIKATQTNLHLGT
+98 TQANLHLGT
-111 LRMQLTKTQNVQ
+111 LRMQKPKTQETKE
-123 DVVVKGQKEVMETGI
+123 VVVRGQKEVMETGI

-245 GMVSTNLASGD
+245 GLVSTNLASGD
-256 LTGGNVG
+256 LRGGNVG
-263 EGSMSLSYRN
+263 EGSVSLSYRN

-296 IRQELSTGV
+296 IRQELSSGV
-305 FLLDQN
+305 FILDQN

-322 FRVGTDINLNPRNT
+322 FRMGTDINLNLRNT
-336 IGFVATGSLTRRDRT
+336 IGFVATGSLTQRDRT
-351 GDLWNAQL
+351 GELWNAQL
-359 NEAGQITNLWE
+359 DEAGTIDSLWS

-384 NINYKHDFKK
+384 NLNYKHDFKN

-408 TENIEG
+408 TEDIAG
-414 YYINTYYNPDST
+414 YYINTYYNPDTS
-426 LSNIP
+426 LSALP
-431 VLDQRLFNTDK
+431 LLDQRLFNTDK

-452 TYLFPKLGLR
+452 TYLFPNLGLR
-462 TEAGLKAI
+462 TEAGVKAI
-470 LRDQFVDTYSETLD
+470 LRDQLVDTYSETLNNT
-484 SLGNAYQEDTLAN
+484 LNTYQEDTLAN

-503 EQIYSAYGV
+503 EQVYSVYGV
-512 VGKQIKRFKLQA
+512 AGKQVKRFKLQA
-524 GLRAEQ
+524 GLRAEK

-538 SDSIRIV
+538 SDTIRIV

-572 RRIKRASANE
+572 RRIKRASASE

-596 RGNPNLS
+596 RGNPYLS

-612 AYSLEKKKFTLSSAL
+612 AYSLEKKKLTVSSSL
-627 FYRQSNGVISRF
+627 YFRQSDGVISRF

-652 LNIAQTN
+652 MNIAQTK

-672 AAFRSTVSYN
+672 PSLRSTISYN
-682 GNYTWYFANQPAIP
+682 GNYTWYQTNMAEFPD
-696 NRQGFNHNV
+696 RQGFNHNV

-735 IAQRRGPVDLAF
+735 IAQRKGPIDLAF

-755 WTLGT
+755 WSIGT
-760 RVTDIFNRQGFYF
+760 RITDIFDRQGFYF
-773 IVDRPGVYQT
+773 EVDRPGIVQT

-789 TRRIYVSV
+789 TRRVYVSA
-797 SYKFGKLEISNKAK
+797 SYKFGKLEISKAK
-811 QGTSSD
+811 QSTGD